1 MSISFNGIIGSANA
15 DRRLGPIGADDAPS
29 DGGSLFANFSIVLQS
44 LSDKNPETLS
54 ENEKLN
60 IRIGNL
66 DQVSESKLSPK
77 EFLSQAIDNG
87 LIKFEDSLEGAIE
100 EQVIDGL
107 VGYLESGGNIG
118 GRIDLNATA
127 AFVGS
132 RLNLVS
138 ADVVADNSYPGRNI
152 FTMEHLLRA
161 LEFSDENLTDVSQ
174 LDKTSENNLAESGA
188 LSILTGLLK
197 GAPVELEVHDAGES
211 IILFD
216 IRNLKVDLQDYVYPA
231 SHQKTQESINGEF
244 LIPQVVPVK
253 ISNKTQE
260 SITGEFLTP
269 PVVPLKISNKTQE
282 SITGEFLTPPVVP
295 LKISNTDIVT
305 EDFDPFIPVK
315 VDLFDHEGDL
325 GAFDIIDLPEQQD
338 LVLGTNLIG
347 VTKTVEID
355 PSVDPRSKLLVVLA
369 IPNDTNLQE
378 LPDFVRFKINLK
390 SYINGEINTG
400 QDFAVQQF
408 SGKSDGLID
417 GSVNIRGDAKA
428 LLHSLKE
435 MSASAPS
442 ATQII
447 LNTTGTD
454 VSGLNI
460 DAWAKPGAENNK
472 FILSDQKYGFQ
483 LIEENNKSIDV
494 GEIQLILDQKIKLV
508 AGVHNDIN
516 DSVASS
522 ALALT
527 AELKSFFK
535 SKFEKANFI
544 SQKLD
549 KVPVEGQNTS
559 TPFDPK
565 SFIEAAEVLRLKS
578 VSSLSS
584 LPSTISTFG
593 SRLVSSE
600 NINLLNYSD
609 GKFSNQITSQAQSG
623 STGSTISHQ
632 SNFNNNVS
640 LYDAQYASRISMLV
654 VDKVLNGQENFEIN
668 LEPES
673 FGKIKVN
680 ILMDKQSLD
689 IRMFAETQAAASILR
704 ANEDSLL
711 QLTGQNGMKLASFSV
726 GMQSGADQQRQN
738 SSQNR
743 NKLTGKAD
751 SMLEGATIQNTQTTS
766 SYRTPTGLNLIA

>member
-1 MSISFNGIIGSANA
+1 MSISFSGVIGSANA
-15 DRRLGPIGADDAPS
+15 DWQLGLKGADDLRS
-29 DGGSLFANFSIVLQS
+29 DGESLFANFSIVLHS
-44 LSDKNPETLS
+44 LSDGNPETLS

-60 IRIGNL
+60 ISIGNL
-66 DQVSESKLSPK
+66 DQASQNKLSPK

-100 EQVIDGL
+100 EQGVDGL

-118 GRIDLNATA
+118 ARIDLNATA
-127 AFVGS
+127 AFVDS

-138 ADVVADNSYPGRNI
+138 ADIVADNSYPGSNI
-152 FTMEHLLRA
+152 FTMEQLFRA
-161 LEFSDENLTDVSQ
+161 LNFSDENSTDVSQ
-174 LDKTSENNLAESGA
+174 PDKTLENNLAEGGA

-197 GAPVELEVHDAGES
+197 GAPVKLEVNDTGPS
-211 IILFD
+211 TILFD
-216 IRNLKVDLQDYVYPA
+216 IRDLKVDLQDHVYPE
-231 SHQKTQESINGEF
+231 SDQKTNEPITGEF

-253 ISNKTQE
+253 ISN
-260 SITGEFLTP
+260 S
-269 PVVPLKISNKTQE
+269 
-282 SITGEFLTPPVVP
+282 
-295 LKISNTDIVT
+295 DIVK
-305 EDFDPFIPVK
+305 EEFDPFIPVK
-315 VDLFDHEGDL
+315 VDLFDHQGDL

-338 LVLGTNLIG
+338 LVLGTNLMG

-369 IPNDTNLQE
+369 IPNDTNLKE

-390 SYINGEINTG
+390 SYTNSEIGTG
-400 QDFAVQQF
+400 QGFEVQQF
-408 SGKSDGLID
+408 SGTADGVID
-417 GSVNIRGDAKA
+417 GSADIRGDAKA
-428 LLHSLKE
+428 LLHSLEE
-435 MSASAPS
+435 MSAFSSS

-447 LNTTGTD
+447 LKTTGMD
-454 VSGLNI
+454 VAGLNI
-460 DAWAKPGAENNK
+460 DAWAKTGAENNK
-472 FILSDQKYGFQ
+472 FILLDKNYGFQ
-483 LIEENNKSIDV
+483 IFEENKKPIDV
-494 GEIQLILDQKIKLV
+494 DQIQLILDQKIKLV
-508 AGVHNDIN
+508 AGVHNDNN

-535 SKFEKANFI
+535 SNFEKANFI
-544 SQKLD
+544 SKKLD
-549 KVPVEGQNTS
+549 KVLVEGQNTS
-559 TPFDPK
+559 TSFDPK

-578 VSSLSS
+578 ISSLSS
-584 LPSTISTFG
+584 LPSTIATSG
-593 SRLVSSE
+593 SRLVSGE
-600 NINLLNYSD
+600 NINLLNYSSE
-609 GKFSNQITSQAQSG
+609 KFSNQNTSQAQSG
-623 STGSTISHQ
+623 STASTIGHQ
-632 SNFNNNVS
+632 SSFNNNVS

-751 SMLEGATIQNTQTTS
+751 SVLESATIQNTQTTS

>member
-1 MSISFNGIIGSANA
+1 MSISFSGVIGSANA
-15 DRRLGPIGADDAPS
+15 DWQLGLKGADDLRS
-29 DGGSLFANFSIVLQS
+29 DGESLFANFSIVLHS
-44 LSDKNPETLS
+44 LSDGNPETLS

-60 IRIGNL
+60 ISIGNL
-66 DQVSESKLSPK
+66 DQASENKLSPK

-100 EQVIDGL
+100 EQGVDGL

-118 GRIDLNATA
+118 ARIDLNATA
-127 AFVGS
+127 AFVDS

-138 ADVVADNSYPGRNI
+138 ADIVADNSYPGSNI
-152 FTMEHLLRA
+152 FTMEQLFRA
-161 LEFSDENLTDVSQ
+161 LNFSDENSTDVSQ
-174 LDKTSENNLAESGA
+174 PDKTLENNLAEGGA

-197 GAPVELEVHDAGES
+197 GAPVKLEVNDTGPS
-211 IILFD
+211 TILFD
-216 IRNLKVDLQDYVYPA
+216 IRDLKVDLQDYVYPE
-231 SHQKTQESINGEF
+231 SDQKTNEPITGEF

-253 ISNKTQE
+253 ISN
-260 SITGEFLTP
+260 S
-269 PVVPLKISNKTQE
+269 
-282 SITGEFLTPPVVP
+282 
-295 LKISNTDIVT
+295 DIVK
-305 EDFDPFIPVK
+305 EEFDPFIPVK
-315 VDLFDHEGDL
+315 VNLFDHQGDL

-338 LVLGTNLIG
+338 LVLGTNLMG

-369 IPNDTNLQE
+369 IPNDTNLKE

-390 SYINGEINTG
+390 SYTNSEIGTG
-400 QDFAVQQF
+400 QGFEVQQF
-408 SGKSDGLID
+408 SGTADGVID
-417 GSVNIRGDAKA
+417 GSADIRGDAKA
-428 LLHSLKE
+428 LLHSLEE
-435 MSASAPS
+435 MSAFSSS

-447 LNTTGTD
+447 LKTTGMD
-454 VSGLNI
+454 VAGLNI
-460 DAWAKPGAENNK
+460 DAWAKTGAENNK
-472 FILSDQKYGFQ
+472 FISSDKNYGFQ
-483 LIEENNKSIDV
+483 IFEENKKPIDV
-494 GEIQLILDQKIKLV
+494 DQIQLILDQKIKLV
-508 AGVHNDIN
+508 AGVHNDNN

-535 SKFEKANFI
+535 SNFEKANFI
-544 SQKLD
+544 SKKLD
-549 KVPVEGQNTS
+549 KVRVEGQNTS

-578 VSSLSS
+578 ISSLSS
-584 LPSTISTFG
+584 LPSTIATSG
-593 SRLVSSE
+593 SRLVSGE
-600 NINLLNYSD
+600 NINLLNYSSE
-609 GKFSNQITSQAQSG
+609 KFSNQNTSQAQSG
-623 STGSTISHQ
+623 STASTIGHQ
-632 SNFNNNVS
+632 SSVNNNVS

-743 NKLTGKAD
+743 NKLTGKAN
-751 SMLEGATIQNTQTTS
+751 SVLESATIQNTQTTS

>member
-1 MSISFNGIIGSANA
+1 MSISFSGVIGSANA
-15 DRRLGPIGADDAPS
+15 DWQLGLKGADDVRS
-29 DGGSLFANFSIVLQS
+29 DGESLFSNFSIVLHS
-44 LSDKNPETLS
+44 LSDGNPETLS

-60 IRIGNL
+60 ISIGNL
-66 DQVSESKLSPK
+66 DQASENKLSPK

-100 EQVIDGL
+100 EQGVDGL

-118 GRIDLNATA
+118 ARIDLNATA
-127 AFVGS
+127 AFVDS

-138 ADVVADNSYPGRNI
+138 ADIVADNSYPGSNI
-152 FTMEHLLRA
+152 FTMEQLFRA
-161 LEFSDENLTDVSQ
+161 LNFSDENSTDVSQ
-174 LDKTSENNLAESGA
+174 PDKTLENNLAEGGA

-197 GAPVELEVHDAGES
+197 GAPVKLEVNDTGPS
-211 IILFD
+211 TILFD
-216 IRNLKVDLQDYVYPA
+216 IRDLKVDLQDHVYPE
-231 SHQKTQESINGEF
+231 SDQKTNEPITGEF

-253 ISNKTQE
+253 ISN
-260 SITGEFLTP
+260 S
-269 PVVPLKISNKTQE
+269 
-282 SITGEFLTPPVVP
+282 
-295 LKISNTDIVT
+295 DIVT
-305 EDFDPFIPVK
+305 EEFDPFIPVK
-315 VDLFDHEGDL
+315 VDLFDHQGDL

-338 LVLGTNLIG
+338 LVLGTNLMG

-369 IPNDTNLQE
+369 IPNDTNLKE

-390 SYINGEINTG
+390 SYTNSEIGTG
-400 QDFAVQQF
+400 QGFEVQQF
-408 SGKSDGLID
+408 SGTADGVID
-417 GSVNIRGDAKA
+417 GSADIRGDAKA
-428 LLHSLKE
+428 LLHSLEE
-435 MSASAPS
+435 MSAFSSS

-447 LNTTGTD
+447 LKTTGMD
-454 VSGLNI
+454 VAGLNI
-460 DAWAKPGAENNK
+460 DAWAKTGAENNK
-472 FILSDQKYGFQ
+472 LISPDKNYGFQ
-483 LIEENNKSIDV
+483 IFEENKKPIDV
-494 GEIQLILDQKIKLV
+494 DQIQLILDQKIKLV
-508 AGVHNDIN
+508 AGVHNDNN

-535 SKFEKANFI
+535 SNFEKANFI
-544 SQKLD
+544 SKKLD
-549 KVPVEGQNTS
+549 KVLVEGQNTS
-559 TPFDPK
+559 TSFDPK

-578 VSSLSS
+578 ISSLSS
-584 LPSTISTFG
+584 LPSTIATSG
-593 SRLVSSE
+593 SRLVSGE
-600 NINLLNYSD
+600 NINLLNYSSE
-609 GKFSNQITSQAQSG
+609 KFSNQNTSQAQSG
-623 STGSTISHQ
+623 STASTIGHQ

-751 SMLEGATIQNTQTTS
+751 SVLESATIQNTQTTS

>member
-1 MSISFNGIIGSANA
+1 MSISFSGVIGSANA
-15 DRRLGPIGADDAPS
+15 DWQLGLKGADDLRS
-29 DGGSLFANFSIVLQS
+29 DGESLFANFSIVLHS
-44 LSDKNPETLS
+44 LSDGNPETLS

-60 IRIGNL
+60 ISIGNL
-66 DQVSESKLSPK
+66 DQASENKLSPK

-87 LIKFEDSLEGAIE
+87 IIKFEDSLEGAIE
-100 EQVIDGL
+100 EQGVDGL

-118 GRIDLNATA
+118 ARIDLNATA
-127 AFVGS
+127 AFVDS

-138 ADVVADNSYPGRNI
+138 ADIVADNSYPGSNI
-152 FTMEHLLRA
+152 FTMEQLFRA
-161 LEFSDENLTDVSQ
+161 LNFSDENSTDVSQ
-174 LDKTSENNLAESGA
+174 PDKTLENNLAEGGA
-188 LSILTGLLK
+188 LSILTELLK
-197 GAPVELEVHDAGES
+197 GAPVKLEVNDTGPS
-211 IILFD
+211 TILFD
-216 IRNLKVDLQDYVYPA
+216 IRNLKVDLQDYVYPE
-231 SHQKTQESINGEF
+231 SDQKTNEPITGEF

-253 ISNKTQE
+253 ISN
-260 SITGEFLTP
+260 S
-269 PVVPLKISNKTQE
+269 
-282 SITGEFLTPPVVP
+282 
-295 LKISNTDIVT
+295 DIVT
-305 EDFDPFIPVK
+305 EKFDPFIPVK
-315 VDLFDHEGDL
+315 VNLFDHQGDL

-338 LVLGTNLIG
+338 LVLGTNLMG

-369 IPNDTNLQE
+369 IPNDTNLKE

-390 SYINGEINTG
+390 SYTNSEIGTG
-400 QDFAVQQF
+400 QGFEVQQF
-408 SGKSDGLID
+408 SGTADGVID
-417 GSVNIRGDAKA
+417 GSADIRGDAKA
-428 LLHSLKE
+428 LLHSLEE
-435 MSASAPS
+435 MSAFSSS

-447 LNTTGTD
+447 LKTTGMD
-454 VSGLNI
+454 VAGLNI
-460 DAWAKPGAENNK
+460 DAWAKTGAENNK
-472 FILSDQKYGFQ
+472 FISSDKNYGFQ
-483 LIEENNKSIDV
+483 IFEENKKPIDV
-494 GEIQLILDQKIKLV
+494 DQIQLILDQKIKLV
-508 AGVHNDIN
+508 AGVHNDNN

-535 SKFEKANFI
+535 SNFEKANFI
-544 SQKLD
+544 SKKLD
-549 KVPVEGQNTS
+549 KVLVEGQNTS
-559 TPFDPK
+559 TSFDPK

-578 VSSLSS
+578 ISSLSS
-584 LPSTISTFG
+584 LPSTIATSG
-593 SRLVSSE
+593 SRLVSGE
-600 NINLLNYSD
+600 NINLLNYSSE
-609 GKFSNQITSQAQSG
+609 KFSNQNTSQAQSG
-623 STGSTISHQ
+623 STASTIGHQ
-632 SNFNNNVS
+632 SSVNNNVS

-711 QLTGQNGMKLASFSV
+711 QLTGQNGIKLASFSV

-751 SMLEGATIQNTQTTS
+751 SVLESATIQNTQTTS

>member
-1 MSISFNGIIGSANA
+1 MSISFSGVIGSANA
-15 DRRLGPIGADDAPS
+15 DWQLGLKGADDLRS
-29 DGGSLFANFSIVLQS
+29 DGESLFANFSIVLHS
-44 LSDKNPETLS
+44 LSDGNPETLL

-60 IRIGNL
+60 ISIGNL
-66 DQVSESKLSPK
+66 DQASENKLSPK

-100 EQVIDGL
+100 EQGVDGL

-118 GRIDLNATA
+118 ARIDLNATA
-127 AFVGS
+127 AFVDS

-138 ADVVADNSYPGRNI
+138 ADIVADNSYPGSNI
-152 FTMEHLLRA
+152 FTMEQLFRA
-161 LEFSDENLTDVSQ
+161 LNFSDENSTDVSQ
-174 LDKTSENNLAESGA
+174 PDKTLENNLAEGGA

-197 GAPVELEVHDAGES
+197 GAPVKLEVNDTGPS
-211 IILFD
+211 TILFD
-216 IRNLKVDLQDYVYPA
+216 IRDLKVDLQDYVYPE
-231 SHQKTQESINGEF
+231 SDQKTNEPITGEF

-253 ISNKTQE
+253 ISN
-260 SITGEFLTP
+260 S
-269 PVVPLKISNKTQE
+269 
-282 SITGEFLTPPVVP
+282 
-295 LKISNTDIVT
+295 DIVT
-305 EDFDPFIPVK
+305 EEFDPFIPVK
-315 VDLFDHEGDL
+315 VNLFDHQGDL

-338 LVLGTNLIG
+338 LVLGTNLMG

-369 IPNDTNLQE
+369 IPNDTNLKE

-390 SYINGEINTG
+390 SYTNSEIGTG
-400 QDFAVQQF
+400 QGFEVQQF
-408 SGKSDGLID
+408 SGTADGVID
-417 GSVNIRGDAKA
+417 GSADIRGDAKA
-428 LLHSLKE
+428 LLHSLEE
-435 MSASAPS
+435 MSAFSSS

-447 LNTTGTD
+447 LKTTGMD
-454 VSGLNI
+454 VAGLNI
-460 DAWAKPGAENNK
+460 DAWAKTGAENNK
-472 FILSDQKYGFQ
+472 FISSDKNYGFQ
-483 LIEENNKSIDV
+483 IFEENKKPIDV
-494 GEIQLILDQKIKLV
+494 DQIQLILDQKIKLV
-508 AGVHNDIN
+508 AGVHNDNN

-535 SKFEKANFI
+535 SNFEKANFI
-544 SQKLD
+544 SKKLD
-549 KVPVEGQNTS
+549 KVLVEGQNTS
-559 TPFDPK
+559 TSFDPK

-578 VSSLSS
+578 ISSLSS
-584 LPSTISTFG
+584 LPSTIATSG
-593 SRLVSSE
+593 SRLVSGE
-600 NINLLNYSD
+600 NINLLNYSSE
-609 GKFSNQITSQAQSG
+609 KFSNQNTSQAQSG
-623 STGSTISHQ
+623 STASTIGHQ
-632 SNFNNNVS
+632 SSVNNNVS

-751 SMLEGATIQNTQTTS
+751 SVLESATIQNTQTTS

>member
-1 MSISFNGIIGSANA
+1 MSISFSGVIGSANA
-15 DRRLGPIGADDAPS
+15 DWQLGPKGADDVRS
-29 DGGSLFANFSIVLQS
+29 DGESLFANFSIVLHS
-44 LSDKNPETLS
+44 LSDENPETLS

-60 IRIGNL
+60 ISIGNL
-66 DQVSESKLSPK
+66 DQASENKLSPK

-100 EQVIDGL
+100 EQGVDGL

-118 GRIDLNATA
+118 ARIDLNATA
-127 AFVGS
+127 AFVDS

-138 ADVVADNSYPGRNI
+138 ADIVADNSYPGSNI
-152 FTMEHLLRA
+152 FTMEQLFRA
-161 LEFSDENLTDVSQ
+161 LNFSDENSTDVSQ
-174 LDKTSENNLAESGA
+174 PDKTLENNLAEGGA

-197 GAPVELEVHDAGES
+197 GAPVKLEVNDTGPS
-211 IILFD
+211 TILFD
-216 IRNLKVDLQDYVYPA
+216 IRDLKVDLQDYVYPE
-231 SHQKTQESINGEF
+231 SDQKTNEPITGEF

-253 ISNKTQE
+253 ISN
-260 SITGEFLTP
+260 S
-269 PVVPLKISNKTQE
+269 
-282 SITGEFLTPPVVP
+282 
-295 LKISNTDIVT
+295 DIVT
-305 EDFDPFIPVK
+305 EEFDPFIPVK
-315 VDLFDHEGDL
+315 VNLFDHQGDL

-338 LVLGTNLIG
+338 LVLGTNLMG

-369 IPNDTNLQE
+369 IPNDTNLKE

-390 SYINGEINTG
+390 SYTNSEIGTG
-400 QDFAVQQF
+400 QGFEVQQF
-408 SGKSDGLID
+408 SGTADGVID
-417 GSVNIRGDAKA
+417 GSADIRGDAKA
-428 LLHSLKE
+428 LLHSLEE
-435 MSASAPS
+435 MSAFSSS

-447 LNTTGTD
+447 LKTTGMD
-454 VSGLNI
+454 VAGLNI
-460 DAWAKPGAENNK
+460 DAWAKTGAENNK
-472 FILSDQKYGFQ
+472 FISSDKNYGFQ
-483 LIEENNKSIDV
+483 IFEENKKPIDV
-494 GEIQLILDQKIKLV
+494 DQIQLILDQKIKLV
-508 AGVHNDIN
+508 AGVHNDNN

-535 SKFEKANFI
+535 SNFEKANFI
-544 SQKLD
+544 SKKLD
-549 KVPVEGQNTS
+549 KVLVEGQNTS
-559 TPFDPK
+559 TSFDPK

-578 VSSLSS
+578 ISSLSS
-584 LPSTISTFG
+584 LPSTIATSG
-593 SRLVSSE
+593 SRLVSGE
-600 NINLLNYSD
+600 NINLLNYSSE
-609 GKFSNQITSQAQSG
+609 KFSNQNTSQAQSG
-623 STGSTISHQ
+623 STASTIGHQ
-632 SNFNNNVS
+632 SSVNNNVS

-751 SMLEGATIQNTQTTS
+751 SVLESATIQNTQTTS

>member
-1 MSISFNGIIGSANA
+1 MSISFSGVIGSANA
-15 DRRLGPIGADDAPS
+15 DWQLGLKGADDLRS
-29 DGGSLFANFSIVLQS
+29 DGESLFANFSIVLHS
-44 LSDKNPETLS
+44 LSDGNPETLS

-60 IRIGNL
+60 ISIGNL
-66 DQVSESKLSPK
+66 DQASENKLSPK

-100 EQVIDGL
+100 EQGVDGL

-118 GRIDLNATA
+118 ARIDLNATA
-127 AFVGS
+127 AFVDS

-138 ADVVADNSYPGRNI
+138 ADIVADNSYPGSNI
-152 FTMEHLLRA
+152 FTMEQLFRA
-161 LEFSDENLTDVSQ
+161 LNFSDENSTDVSQ
-174 LDKTSENNLAESGA
+174 PDKTLENNLAEGGA

-197 GAPVELEVHDAGES
+197 GAPVKLEVNDTGAS
-211 IILFD
+211 TILFD
-216 IRNLKVDLQDYVYPA
+216 IRDLKVDLQDYVYPE
-231 SHQKTQESINGEF
+231 SDQKTNELITGEF

-253 ISNKTQE
+253 ISN
-260 SITGEFLTP
+260 S
-269 PVVPLKISNKTQE
+269 
-282 SITGEFLTPPVVP
+282 
-295 LKISNTDIVT
+295 DIVT
-305 EDFDPFIPVK
+305 EEFDPFIPVK
-315 VDLFDHEGDL
+315 VNLFDHQGDL

-338 LVLGTNLIG
+338 LVLGTNLMG

-369 IPNDTNLQE
+369 IPNDTNLKE

-390 SYINGEINTG
+390 SYTNSEIGTG
-400 QDFAVQQF
+400 QGFEVQQF
-408 SGKSDGLID
+408 SGTADGVID
-417 GSVNIRGDAKA
+417 GSADIRGDAKA
-428 LLHSLKE
+428 LLHSLEE
-435 MSASAPS
+435 MSAFSS
-442 ATQII
+442 GATQII
-447 LNTTGTD
+447 LKTTGMD
-454 VSGLNI
+454 VAGLNI
-460 DAWAKPGAENNK
+460 DAWAKTGAENNK
-472 FILSDQKYGFQ
+472 FISSDKNYGFQ
-483 LIEENNKSIDV
+483 IFEENKKPIDV
-494 GEIQLILDQKIKLV
+494 DQIQLILDQKIKLV
-508 AGVHNDIN
+508 AGVHNDNN

-535 SKFEKANFI
+535 SNFEKANFI
-544 SQKLD
+544 SKKLD
-549 KVPVEGQNTS
+549 KVLVEGQNTS
-559 TPFDPK
+559 TSFDPK

-578 VSSLSS
+578 ISSLSS
-584 LPSTISTFG
+584 LPSTIATSG
-593 SRLVSSE
+593 SRLVSGE
-600 NINLLNYSD
+600 NINLLNYSSE
-609 GKFSNQITSQAQSG
+609 KFSNQNTSQAQSG
-623 STGSTISHQ
+623 STASTIGHQ
-632 SNFNNNVS
+632 SSVNNNVS

-751 SMLEGATIQNTQTTS
+751 SVLESATIQNTQTTS

>member
-1 MSISFNGIIGSANA
+1 MSISFSGVIGSANA
-15 DRRLGPIGADDAPS
+15 DWQLGLKGADDLRS
-29 DGGSLFANFSIVLQS
+29 DGESLFANFSIVLHS
-44 LSDKNPETLS
+44 LSDENPETLS

-60 IRIGNL
+60 ISIGNL
-66 DQVSESKLSPK
+66 DQASENKLSPK
-77 EFLSQAIDNG
+77 EFLSQAFDNG

-100 EQVIDGL
+100 EQGVDGL

-118 GRIDLNATA
+118 ARIDLNATA
-127 AFVGS
+127 AFVDS

-138 ADVVADNSYPGRNI
+138 ADIVADNSYPGSNI
-152 FTMEHLLRA
+152 FTMEQLFRA
-161 LEFSDENLTDVSQ
+161 LNFSDENSTDVSQ
-174 LDKTSENNLAESGA
+174 PDKTLENNLAEGGA

-197 GAPVELEVHDAGES
+197 GAPVKLEVNDTGPS
-211 IILFD
+211 TILFD
-216 IRNLKVDLQDYVYPA
+216 IRDLKVDLQDYVYPE
-231 SHQKTQESINGEF
+231 SDQKTNEPITGEF

-253 ISNKTQE
+253 ISN
-260 SITGEFLTP
+260 S
-269 PVVPLKISNKTQE
+269 
-282 SITGEFLTPPVVP
+282 
-295 LKISNTDIVT
+295 DIVT
-305 EDFDPFIPVK
+305 EEFDPFIPVK
-315 VDLFDHEGDL
+315 VNLFDHQGDL

-338 LVLGTNLIG
+338 LVLGTNLMG

-369 IPNDTNLQE
+369 IPNDTNLKE

-390 SYINGEINTG
+390 SYTNSEIGTG
-400 QDFAVQQF
+400 QGFEVQQF
-408 SGKSDGLID
+408 SGTADGVID
-417 GSVNIRGDAKA
+417 GSADIRGDAKA
-428 LLHSLKE
+428 LLHSLEE
-435 MSASAPS
+435 MSAFSSS

-447 LNTTGTD
+447 LKTTGMD
-454 VSGLNI
+454 VAGLNI
-460 DAWAKPGAENNK
+460 DAWAKTGAENNK
-472 FILSDQKYGFQ
+472 FISSDKNYGFQ
-483 LIEENNKSIDV
+483 IFEENKKPIDV
-494 GEIQLILDQKIKLV
+494 DQIQLILDQKIKLV
-508 AGVHNDIN
+508 AGVHNDNN

-535 SKFEKANFI
+535 SNFEKANFI
-544 SQKLD
+544 SKKLD
-549 KVPVEGQNTS
+549 KVLVEGQNTS
-559 TPFDPK
+559 TSFDPK

-578 VSSLSS
+578 ISSLSS
-584 LPSTISTFG
+584 LPSTIATSG
-593 SRLVSSE
+593 SRLVSGE
-600 NINLLNYSD
+600 NINLLNYSSE
-609 GKFSNQITSQAQSG
+609 KFSNQNTSQAQSG
-623 STGSTISHQ
+623 STASTIGHQ
-632 SNFNNNVS
+632 SSVNNNVS

-751 SMLEGATIQNTQTTS
+751 SVLESATIQNTQTTS

>member
-1 MSISFNGIIGSANA
+1 MSISFSGVIGSANA
-15 DRRLGPIGADDAPS
+15 DWQLGLKGADDLRS
-29 DGGSLFANFSIVLQS
+29 DGESLFANFSIVLHS
-44 LSDKNPETLS
+44 LSDGNPETLS

-60 IRIGNL
+60 ISIGNL
-66 DQVSESKLSPK
+66 DQASENKLSPK
-77 EFLSQAIDNG
+77 EFLSQAFDNG

-100 EQVIDGL
+100 EQGVDGL

-118 GRIDLNATA
+118 ARIDLNATA
-127 AFVGS
+127 AFVDS

-138 ADVVADNSYPGRNI
+138 ADIVADNSYPGSNI
-152 FTMEHLLRA
+152 FTMEQLFRA
-161 LEFSDENLTDVSQ
+161 LNFSDENSTDVSQ
-174 LDKTSENNLAESGA
+174 PDKTLENNLAEGGA

-197 GAPVELEVHDAGES
+197 GAPVKLEVNDTGPS
-211 IILFD
+211 TILFD
-216 IRNLKVDLQDYVYPA
+216 IRDLKVNLQDYVY
-231 SHQKTQESINGEF
+231 SESDQKTNEPITGEF

-253 ISNKTQE
+253 ISN
-260 SITGEFLTP
+260 S
-269 PVVPLKISNKTQE
+269 
-282 SITGEFLTPPVVP
+282 
-295 LKISNTDIVT
+295 DIVT
-305 EDFDPFIPVK
+305 EEFDPFIPVK
-315 VDLFDHEGDL
+315 VDLFDHQGDL

-338 LVLGTNLIG
+338 LVLGTNLMG

-369 IPNDTNLQE
+369 IPNDTNLKE

-390 SYINGEINTG
+390 SYTNSEIGTG
-400 QDFAVQQF
+400 QGFEVQQF
-408 SGKSDGLID
+408 SGTADGVID
-417 GSVNIRGDAKA
+417 GSADIRGDAKA
-428 LLHSLKE
+428 LLHSLEE
-435 MSASAPS
+435 MSAFSSS

-447 LNTTGTD
+447 LKTTGMD
-454 VSGLNI
+454 VAGLNI
-460 DAWAKPGAENNK
+460 DAWAKTGAENNK
-472 FILSDQKYGFQ
+472 FISSDKNYGFQ
-483 LIEENNKSIDV
+483 IFEENKKPIDV
-494 GEIQLILDQKIKLV
+494 DQIQLILDQKIKLV
-508 AGVHNDIN
+508 AGVHNDNN

-535 SKFEKANFI
+535 SNFEKANFI
-544 SQKLD
+544 SKKLD
-549 KVPVEGQNTS
+549 KVLVEGQNTS
-559 TPFDPK
+559 TSFDPK

-578 VSSLSS
+578 ISSLSS
-584 LPSTISTFG
+584 LPSTIATSG
-593 SRLVSSE
+593 SRLVSGE
-600 NINLLNYSD
+600 NINLLNYSSE
-609 GKFSNQITSQAQSG
+609 KFSNQNTSQAQSG
-623 STGSTISHQ
+623 STASTIGHQ
-632 SNFNNNVS
+632 SSFNNNVS

-726 GMQSGADQQRQN
+726 GMQSGADQQSQN

-751 SMLEGATIQNTQTTS
+751 SVLESATIQNTQTTS

>member
-1 MSISFNGIIGSANA
+1 MSISFSGVIGSANA
-15 DRRLGPIGADDAPS
+15 DWQLGLKGADDLRS
-29 DGGSLFANFSIVLQS
+29 DGESLFANFSIVLHS
-44 LSDKNPETLS
+44 LSDGNPETLS

-60 IRIGNL
+60 ISIGNL
-66 DQVSESKLSPK
+66 DQASENKLSPK

-100 EQVIDGL
+100 EQGVDGL

-118 GRIDLNATA
+118 ARIDLNATA
-127 AFVGS
+127 AFVDS

-138 ADVVADNSYPGRNI
+138 ADIVADNSYPGSNI
-152 FTMEHLLRA
+152 FTMEQLFRA
-161 LEFSDENLTDVSQ
+161 LNFSDENSTDVSQ
-174 LDKTSENNLAESGA
+174 PDKTLENNLAEGGA

-197 GAPVELEVHDAGES
+197 GAPVKLEVNDTGPS
-211 IILFD
+211 TILFD
-216 IRNLKVDLQDYVYPA
+216 IRDLKVDLQDHVYPE
-231 SHQKTQESINGEF
+231 SDQKTNEPITGEF

-253 ISNKTQE
+253 ISN
-260 SITGEFLTP
+260 S
-269 PVVPLKISNKTQE
+269 
-282 SITGEFLTPPVVP
+282 
-295 LKISNTDIVT
+295 DIVT
-305 EDFDPFIPVK
+305 EEFDPFIPVK
-315 VDLFDHEGDL
+315 VNLFDHQGDL

-338 LVLGTNLIG
+338 LVLGTNLMG

-369 IPNDTNLQE
+369 IPNDTNLKE

-390 SYINGEINTG
+390 SYTNSEIGTG
-400 QDFAVQQF
+400 QGFEVQQF
-408 SGKSDGLID
+408 SGTADGVID
-417 GSVNIRGDAKA
+417 GSADIRGDAKA
-428 LLHSLKE
+428 LLHSLEE
-435 MSASAPS
+435 MSAFSSS

-447 LNTTGTD
+447 LKTTGMD
-454 VSGLNI
+454 VAGLNI
-460 DAWAKPGAENNK
+460 DAWAKTGAENNK
-472 FILSDQKYGFQ
+472 FISSDKNYGFQ
-483 LIEENNKSIDV
+483 IFEENKKPIDV
-494 GEIQLILDQKIKLV
+494 DQIQLILDQKIKLV
-508 AGVHNDIN
+508 AGVHNDNN

-535 SKFEKANFI
+535 SNFEKANFI
-544 SQKLD
+544 SKKLD
-549 KVPVEGQNTS
+549 KVRVEGQNTS

-578 VSSLSS
+578 ISSLSS
-584 LPSTISTFG
+584 LPSTIATSG
-593 SRLVSSE
+593 SRLVSGE
-600 NINLLNYSD
+600 NINLLNYSSE
-609 GKFSNQITSQAQSG
+609 KFSNQNTSQAQSG
-623 STGSTISHQ
+623 STASTIGHQ
-632 SNFNNNVS
+632 SSFNNNVS

-751 SMLEGATIQNTQTTS
+751 SVLESATIQNTQTTS

>member
-1 MSISFNGIIGSANA
+1 MSISFSGVIGSANA
-15 DRRLGPIGADDAPS
+15 DWQLGLKGADDLRS
-29 DGGSLFANFSIVLQS
+29 DSESLFANFSIVLHS
-44 LSDKNPETLS
+44 LSDGNPETLS

-60 IRIGNL
+60 ISIGNL
-66 DQVSESKLSPK
+66 DQASENKLSPK

-100 EQVIDGL
+100 EQGVDGL

-118 GRIDLNATA
+118 ARIDLNATA
-127 AFVGS
+127 AFVDS

-138 ADVVADNSYPGRNI
+138 ADIVADNSYPGSNI
-152 FTMEHLLRA
+152 FTMEQLFRA
-161 LEFSDENLTDVSQ
+161 LNFSDENSTDVSQ
-174 LDKTSENNLAESGA
+174 PDKTLENNLAEGGA

-197 GAPVELEVHDAGES
+197 GAPVKLEVNDTGPS
-211 IILFD
+211 TILFD
-216 IRNLKVDLQDYVYPA
+216 IRDLKVDLQDHVYPE
-231 SHQKTQESINGEF
+231 SDQKTNEPITGEF

-253 ISNKTQE
+253 ISN
-260 SITGEFLTP
+260 S
-269 PVVPLKISNKTQE
+269 
-282 SITGEFLTPPVVP
+282 
-295 LKISNTDIVT
+295 DIVT
-305 EDFDPFIPVK
+305 EEFDPFIPVK
-315 VDLFDHEGDL
+315 VNLFDHQGDL

-338 LVLGTNLIG
+338 LVLGTNLMG

-369 IPNDTNLQE
+369 IPNDTNLKE

-390 SYINGEINTG
+390 SYTNSEIGTG
-400 QDFAVQQF
+400 QGFEVQQF
-408 SGKSDGLID
+408 SGTADGVID
-417 GSVNIRGDAKA
+417 GSADIRGDAKA
-428 LLHSLKE
+428 LLHSLEE
-435 MSASAPS
+435 MSAFSSS

-447 LNTTGTD
+447 LKTTGMD
-454 VSGLNI
+454 VAGLNI
-460 DAWAKPGAENNK
+460 DAWAKTGAENNK
-472 FILSDQKYGFQ
+472 FISSDKNYGFQ
-483 LIEENNKSIDV
+483 IFEENKKPIDV
-494 GEIQLILDQKIKLV
+494 DQIQLILDQKIKLV
-508 AGVHNDIN
+508 AGVHNDNN

-535 SKFEKANFI
+535 SNFEKANFI
-544 SQKLD
+544 SKKLD
-549 KVPVEGQNTS
+549 KIRVEGQNTS

-578 VSSLSS
+578 ISSLSS
-584 LPSTISTFG
+584 LPSTIATSG
-593 SRLVSSE
+593 SRLVSGE
-600 NINLLNYSD
+600 NINLLNYSSE
-609 GKFSNQITSQAQSG
+609 KFSNQNTSQAQSG
-623 STGSTISHQ
+623 STASTIGHQ
-632 SNFNNNVS
+632 SSVNNNVS

-751 SMLEGATIQNTQTTS
+751 SVLESATIQNTQTTS

>member
-1 MSISFNGIIGSANA
+1 MSISFSGVIGSANA
-15 DRRLGPIGADDAPS
+15 DWQLGLKGADDLRS
-29 DGGSLFANFSIVLQS
+29 DGESLFANFSIVLHS
-44 LSDKNPETLS
+44 LSDENPETLS

-60 IRIGNL
+60 ISIGNL
-66 DQVSESKLSPK
+66 DQASENKLSPK

-100 EQVIDGL
+100 EQGVDGL

-118 GRIDLNATA
+118 ARIDLNATA
-127 AFVGS
+127 AFVDS

-138 ADVVADNSYPGRNI
+138 ADIVADNSYPGSNI
-152 FTMEHLLRA
+152 FTMEQLFRA
-161 LEFSDENLTDVSQ
+161 LNFSDENSTDVSQ
-174 LDKTSENNLAESGA
+174 PDKTLENNLAEGGA

-197 GAPVELEVHDAGES
+197 GAPVKLEVNDTGPS
-211 IILFD
+211 TILFD
-216 IRNLKVDLQDYVYPA
+216 IRDLKVDLQDYVYPE
-231 SHQKTQESINGEF
+231 SDQKTNEPITGEF

-253 ISNKTQE
+253 ISN
-260 SITGEFLTP
+260 S
-269 PVVPLKISNKTQE
+269 
-282 SITGEFLTPPVVP
+282 
-295 LKISNTDIVT
+295 DIVT
-305 EDFDPFIPVK
+305 EEFDPFIPVK
-315 VDLFDHEGDL
+315 VNLFDHQGDL

-338 LVLGTNLIG
+338 LVLGTNLMG

-369 IPNDTNLQE
+369 IPNDTNLKE

-390 SYINGEINTG
+390 SYTNSEIGTG
-400 QDFAVQQF
+400 QGFEVQQF
-408 SGKSDGLID
+408 SGTADGVID
-417 GSVNIRGDAKA
+417 GSADIRGDAKA
-428 LLHSLKE
+428 LLHSLEE
-435 MSASAPS
+435 MSAFSSS

-447 LNTTGTD
+447 LKTTGMD
-454 VSGLNI
+454 VAGLNV
-460 DAWAKPGAENNK
+460 DAWAKTGAENNK
-472 FILSDQKYGFQ
+472 FISSDKNYGFQ
-483 LIEENNKSIDV
+483 IFEENKKPIDV
-494 GEIQLILDQKIKLV
+494 DQIQLILDQKIKLV
-508 AGVHNDIN
+508 AGVHNDNN

-535 SKFEKANFI
+535 SNFEKANFI
-544 SQKLD
+544 SKKLD
-549 KVPVEGQNTS
+549 KVLVEGQNTS
-559 TPFDPK
+559 TSFDPK

-578 VSSLSS
+578 ISSLSS
-584 LPSTISTFG
+584 LPSTIATSG
-593 SRLVSSE
+593 SRLVSGE
-600 NINLLNYSD
+600 NINLLNYSSE
-609 GKFSNQITSQAQSG
+609 KFSNQNTSQAQSG
-623 STGSTISHQ
+623 STASTIGHQ
-632 SNFNNNVS
+632 SSVNNNVS

-751 SMLEGATIQNTQTTS
+751 SVLESATIQNTQTTS

>member
-1 MSISFNGIIGSANA
+1 MSISFSGVIGSANA
-15 DRRLGPIGADDAPS
+15 DWQLGLKGADDLRS
-29 DGGSLFANFSIVLQS
+29 DGESLFANFSIVLHS
-44 LSDKNPETLS
+44 LSDGNPETLS

-60 IRIGNL
+60 ISIGNL
-66 DQVSESKLSPK
+66 DQASENKLSPK

-87 LIKFEDSLEGAIE
+87 IIKFEDSLEGAIE
-100 EQVIDGL
+100 EQGVDGL

-118 GRIDLNATA
+118 ARIDLNATA
-127 AFVGS
+127 AFVDS

-138 ADVVADNSYPGRNI
+138 ADIVADNSYPGSNI
-152 FTMEHLLRA
+152 FTIEQLFRA
-161 LEFSDENLTDVSQ
+161 LNFSDENSTDVSQ
-174 LDKTSENNLAESGA
+174 PDKTLENNLAEGGA

-197 GAPVELEVHDAGES
+197 GAPVKLEVNDTS
-211 IILFD
+211 PSTILFD
-216 IRNLKVDLQDYVYPA
+216 IRDLKGDLQDYVYPE
-231 SHQKTQESINGEF
+231 SDQKTNEPNTGEF

-253 ISNKTQE
+253 ISN
-260 SITGEFLTP
+260 S
-269 PVVPLKISNKTQE
+269 
-282 SITGEFLTPPVVP
+282 
-295 LKISNTDIVT
+295 DIVT
-305 EDFDPFIPVK
+305 EEFDPFIPVK
-315 VDLFDHEGDL
+315 VNLFDHQGDL

-338 LVLGTNLIG
+338 LVLGTNLMG

-369 IPNDTNLQE
+369 IPNDTNLKE

-390 SYINGEINTG
+390 SYTNSEIGTG
-400 QDFAVQQF
+400 QGFEVQQF
-408 SGKSDGLID
+408 SGTADGVID
-417 GSVNIRGDAKA
+417 GSADIRGDAKA
-428 LLHSLKE
+428 FLHSLEE
-435 MSASAPS
+435 MSAFSSS

-447 LNTTGTD
+447 LKTTGMD
-454 VSGLNI
+454 VAGLNI
-460 DAWAKPGAENNK
+460 DAWAKTGAENNK
-472 FILSDQKYGFQ
+472 FISSDKNYGFQ
-483 LIEENNKSIDV
+483 IFEENKKPIDV
-494 GEIQLILDQKIKLV
+494 DQIQLILDQKIKLV
-508 AGVHNDIN
+508 AGVHNDNN

-535 SKFEKANFI
+535 SNFEKANFI
-544 SQKLD
+544 SKKLD
-549 KVPVEGQNTS
+549 KVLVEGQNTS
-559 TPFDPK
+559 TSFDPK

-578 VSSLSS
+578 ISSLSS
-584 LPSTISTFG
+584 LPSTIATSG
-593 SRLVSSE
+593 SRLVSGE
-600 NINLLNYSD
+600 NINLLNYSSE
-609 GKFSNQITSQAQSG
+609 KFSNQNTSQAQSG
-623 STGSTISHQ
+623 STASTIGHQ
-632 SNFNNNVS
+632 SSVNNNVS

-751 SMLEGATIQNTQTTS
+751 SVLESATIQNTQTTS

>member
-1 MSISFNGIIGSANA
+1 MSISFSGVIGSANA
-15 DRRLGPIGADDAPS
+15 DWQLGLKGADDLRS
-29 DGGSLFANFSIVLQS
+29 DGESLFANFSIVLHS
-44 LSDKNPETLS
+44 LSDENPETLS

-60 IRIGNL
+60 ISIGNL
-66 DQVSESKLSPK
+66 DQASENKLSPK

-100 EQVIDGL
+100 EQGVDGL

-118 GRIDLNATA
+118 ARIDLNATA
-127 AFVGS
+127 AFVDS

-138 ADVVADNSYPGRNI
+138 ADIVADNSYPGSNI
-152 FTMEHLLRA
+152 FTMEQLFRA
-161 LEFSDENLTDVSQ
+161 LNFSDENSTDVSQ
-174 LDKTSENNLAESGA
+174 PDKTLENNLAEGGA

-197 GAPVELEVHDAGES
+197 GAPVKLEVNDTGPS
-211 IILFD
+211 TILFD
-216 IRNLKVDLQDYVYPA
+216 IRDLKVDLQDYVYPE
-231 SHQKTQESINGEF
+231 SDQKTNEPITGEF

-253 ISNKTQE
+253 ISN
-260 SITGEFLTP
+260 SDIITE
-269 PVVPLKISNKTQE
+269 E
-282 SITGEFLTPPVVP
+282 
-295 LKISNTDIVT
+295 
-305 EDFDPFIPVK
+305 FDPFIPVK
-315 VDLFDHEGDL
+315 VDLFDHQGDL

-338 LVLGTNLIG
+338 LVLGTNLMG

-390 SYINGEINTG
+390 SYTNSEIGTG
-400 QDFAVQQF
+400 QGFEVQQF
-408 SGKSDGLID
+408 SGTADGVID
-417 GSVNIRGDAKA
+417 GSADIRGDAKA
-428 LLHSLKE
+428 LLHSLEE
-435 MSASAPS
+435 MSAFSSS

-447 LNTTGTD
+447 LKTTGMD
-454 VSGLNI
+454 VAGLNI
-460 DAWAKPGAENNK
+460 DAWAKTGAENNK
-472 FILSDQKYGFQ
+472 FISSDKNYGFQ
-483 LIEENNKSIDV
+483 IFEENKKPIDV
-494 GEIQLILDQKIKLV
+494 DQIQLILDQKIKLV
-508 AGVHNDIN
+508 AGVHNDNN

-535 SKFEKANFI
+535 SNFEKANFI
-544 SQKLD
+544 SKKLD

-578 VSSLSS
+578 ISSLSS
-584 LPSTISTFG
+584 LPSTIATSG
-593 SRLVSSE
+593 SRLVSGE
-600 NINLLNYSD
+600 NINLLNYSIE
-609 GKFSNQITSQAQSG
+609 KFSNQNTSQAQSG
-623 STGSTISHQ
+623 STASTIGHQ
-632 SNFNNNVS
+632 SSFNNNVS
-640 LYDAQYASRISMLV
+640 LYDAQYTSRISMLV

-751 SMLEGATIQNTQTTS
+751 RVLESATIQNTQTTS

>member
-1 MSISFNGIIGSANA
+1 MSISFSGVIGSANA
-15 DRRLGPIGADDAPS
+15 DWQLGLKGADDLRS
-29 DGGSLFANFSIVLQS
+29 DGESLFANFSIVLHS
-44 LSDKNPETLS
+44 LSDENPETLS

-60 IRIGNL
+60 ISIGNL
-66 DQVSESKLSPK
+66 DQASENKLSPK

-100 EQVIDGL
+100 EQGVDGL

-118 GRIDLNATA
+118 ARIDLNATA
-127 AFVGS
+127 AFVDS

-138 ADVVADNSYPGRNI
+138 ADIVADNSYPGSNI
-152 FTMEHLLRA
+152 FTMEQLFRA
-161 LEFSDENLTDVSQ
+161 LNFSDENSTDVSQ
-174 LDKTSENNLAESGA
+174 PDKTLENNLAEGGA

-197 GAPVELEVHDAGES
+197 GAPVKLEVNDTGPS
-211 IILFD
+211 TILFD
-216 IRNLKVDLQDYVYPA
+216 IRDLKVDLQDYVYPE
-231 SHQKTQESINGEF
+231 SDQKTNEPITGEF

-253 ISNKTQE
+253 ISN
-260 SITGEFLTP
+260 S
-269 PVVPLKISNKTQE
+269 
-282 SITGEFLTPPVVP
+282 
-295 LKISNTDIVT
+295 DIVT
-305 EDFDPFIPVK
+305 EEFDPFIPVK
-315 VDLFDHEGDL
+315 VNLFDHQGDL

-338 LVLGTNLIG
+338 LVLGTNLMG

-390 SYINGEINTG
+390 SYTNSEIGTG
-400 QDFAVQQF
+400 QGFEVQQF
-408 SGKSDGLID
+408 SGTADGVID
-417 GSVNIRGDAKA
+417 GSADIRGDAKA
-428 LLHSLKE
+428 LLHSLEE
-435 MSASAPS
+435 MSAFSSS

-447 LNTTGTD
+447 LKTTGMD
-454 VSGLNI
+454 VAGLNI
-460 DAWAKPGAENNK
+460 DAWAKTGAENNK
-472 FILSDQKYGFQ
+472 FISSDKNYGFQ
-483 LIEENNKSIDV
+483 VFEENKKPIDV
-494 GEIQLILDQKIKLV
+494 DQIQLILDQKIKLV
-508 AGVHNDIN
+508 AGVHNDNN

-535 SKFEKANFI
+535 SNFEKANFI
-544 SQKLD
+544 SKKLD
-549 KVPVEGQNTS
+549 KVRVEGQNTS

-578 VSSLSS
+578 ISSLSS
-584 LPSTISTFG
+584 LPSTIATSG
-593 SRLVSSE
+593 SRLVSGE
-600 NINLLNYSD
+600 NINLLNYSSE
-609 GKFSNQITSQAQSG
+609 KFSNQNTSQAQSG
-623 STGSTISHQ
+623 STASTIGHQ
-632 SNFNNNVS
+632 SSFNNSVS

-751 SMLEGATIQNTQTTS
+751 SVLESATIQNTQTTS

>member
-1 MSISFNGIIGSANA
+1 MSISFSGVIGSANA
-15 DRRLGPIGADDAPS
+15 DWQLGLKGADDLRS
-29 DGGSLFANFSIVLQS
+29 DGESLFANFSIVLHS
-44 LSDKNPETLS
+44 LSDGNPETLS

-60 IRIGNL
+60 ISIGNL
-66 DQVSESKLSPK
+66 DQASENKLSPK

-100 EQVIDGL
+100 EQGVDGL

-118 GRIDLNATA
+118 ARIDLNATA
-127 AFVGS
+127 AFVDS

-138 ADVVADNSYPGRNI
+138 ADIVADNSYPGSNI
-152 FTMEHLLRA
+152 FTMEQLFRA
-161 LEFSDENLTDVSQ
+161 LNFSDENSTDVSQ
-174 LDKTSENNLAESGA
+174 PDKTLENNLAEGGA

-197 GAPVELEVHDAGES
+197 GAPVKLEVNDTGPS
-211 IILFD
+211 TILFD
-216 IRNLKVDLQDYVYPA
+216 IRDLKVNLQDYVY
-231 SHQKTQESINGEF
+231 SESDQKTNEPITGEF
-244 LIPQVVPVK
+244 LIPQVVPVQ
-253 ISNKTQE
+253 IRNS
-260 SITGEFLTP
+260 
-269 PVVPLKISNKTQE
+269 
-282 SITGEFLTPPVVP
+282 
-295 LKISNTDIVT
+295 DIVT
-305 EDFDPFIPVK
+305 EEFDPFIPVK
-315 VDLFDHEGDL
+315 VNLFDHQGDL

-338 LVLGTNLIG
+338 LVLGTNLMG

-369 IPNDTNLQE
+369 IPNDTNLKE

-390 SYINGEINTG
+390 SYTNSEIGTG
-400 QDFAVQQF
+400 QGFEVQQF
-408 SGKSDGLID
+408 SGTADGVID
-417 GSVNIRGDAKA
+417 GSADIRGDAKA
-428 LLHSLKE
+428 LLHSLEE
-435 MSASAPS
+435 MSAFSSS

-447 LNTTGTD
+447 LKTTGMD
-454 VSGLNI
+454 VAGLNI
-460 DAWAKPGAENNK
+460 DAWAKTGAENNK
-472 FILSDQKYGFQ
+472 FISSDKNYGFQ
-483 LIEENNKSIDV
+483 IFEENKKPIDV
-494 GEIQLILDQKIKLV
+494 DQIQLILDQKIKLV
-508 AGVHNDIN
+508 AGVHNDNN

-535 SKFEKANFI
+535 SNFEKANFT
-544 SQKLD
+544 SKKLD
-549 KVPVEGQNTS
+549 KVLVEGQNTS
-559 TPFDPK
+559 TSFDPK

-578 VSSLSS
+578 ISSLSS
-584 LPSTISTFG
+584 LPSTIATSG
-593 SRLVSSE
+593 SRLVSGE
-600 NINLLNYSD
+600 NINLLNYSSE
-609 GKFSNQITSQAQSG
+609 KFSNQNTSQAQSG
-623 STGSTISHQ
+623 STASTIGHQ
-632 SNFNNNVS
+632 SSFNNNVS

-751 SMLEGATIQNTQTTS
+751 SVLESATIQNTQTTS

>member
-1 MSISFNGIIGSANA
+1 MSISFSGVIGSANA
-15 DRRLGPIGADDAPS
+15 DWQLGLKGADDLRS
-29 DGGSLFANFSIVLQS
+29 DGESLFANFSIVLHS
-44 LSDKNPETLS
+44 LSDGNPETLS

-60 IRIGNL
+60 ISIGNL
-66 DQVSESKLSPK
+66 DQASENKLSPK
-77 EFLSQAIDNG
+77 EFLSQAFDNG

-100 EQVIDGL
+100 EQGVDGL

-118 GRIDLNATA
+118 ARIDLNATA
-127 AFVGS
+127 AFVDS

-138 ADVVADNSYPGRNI
+138 ADIVADNSYPGSNI
-152 FTMEHLLRA
+152 FTMEQLFRA
-161 LEFSDENLTDVSQ
+161 LNFSDENSTDVSQ
-174 LDKTSENNLAESGA
+174 PDKTLENNLAEGGA

-197 GAPVELEVHDAGES
+197 GAPVKLEVNDTGPS
-211 IILFD
+211 TILFD
-216 IRNLKVDLQDYVYPA
+216 IRDLKVDLQDYVYPE
-231 SHQKTQESINGEF
+231 SDQKTNEPITGEF

-253 ISNKTQE
+253 ISN
-260 SITGEFLTP
+260 S
-269 PVVPLKISNKTQE
+269 
-282 SITGEFLTPPVVP
+282 
-295 LKISNTDIVT
+295 DIVK
-305 EDFDPFIPVK
+305 EEFDPFIPVK
-315 VDLFDHEGDL
+315 VDLFDHQGDL

-338 LVLGTNLIG
+338 LVLGTNLMG

-390 SYINGEINTG
+390 SYTNSEIGTG
-400 QDFAVQQF
+400 QGFEVQQF
-408 SGKSDGLID
+408 SGTADGVID
-417 GSVNIRGDAKA
+417 GSADIRGDAKA
-428 LLHSLKE
+428 LLHSLEE
-435 MSASAPS
+435 MSAFSSS

-447 LNTTGTD
+447 LKTTGMD
-454 VSGLNI
+454 VAGLNI
-460 DAWAKPGAENNK
+460 DAWAKTGAENNK
-472 FILSDQKYGFQ
+472 FISSDKNYGFQ
-483 LIEENNKSIDV
+483 IFEENKKPIDV
-494 GEIQLILDQKIKLV
+494 DQIQLILDQKIKLV
-508 AGVHNDIN
+508 AGVHNDNN

-535 SKFEKANFI
+535 SNFEKANFI
-544 SQKLD
+544 SKKLD
-549 KVPVEGQNTS
+549 KVRVEGQNTS

-578 VSSLSS
+578 ISSLSS
-584 LPSTISTFG
+584 LPSTIATSG
-593 SRLVSSE
+593 SRLVSGE
-600 NINLLNYSD
+600 NINLLNYSSE
-609 GKFSNQITSQAQSG
+609 KFSNQNTSQAQSG
-623 STGSTISHQ
+623 STASTIGHQ
-632 SNFNNNVS
+632 SSFNNNVS

-751 SMLEGATIQNTQTTS
+751 SVLESATIQNTQTTS

>member
-1 MSISFNGIIGSANA
+1 MSISFSGVIGSANA
-15 DRRLGPIGADDAPS
+15 DWQLGLKGADDLRS
-29 DGGSLFANFSIVLQS
+29 DGESLFANFSIVLHS
-44 LSDKNPETLS
+44 LSDGNPETLS

-60 IRIGNL
+60 ISIGNL
-66 DQVSESKLSPK
+66 DQASENKLSPK

-100 EQVIDGL
+100 EQGVDGL

-118 GRIDLNATA
+118 ARIDLNATA
-127 AFVGS
+127 AFVDS

-138 ADVVADNSYPGRNI
+138 ADIVADNSYPGSNI
-152 FTMEHLLRA
+152 FTMEQLFRA
-161 LEFSDENLTDVSQ
+161 LNFSDENSTDVSQ
-174 LDKTSENNLAESGA
+174 PDKTLENNLAEGGA

-197 GAPVELEVHDAGES
+197 GAPVKLEVNDTGAS
-211 IILFD
+211 TILFD
-216 IRNLKVDLQDYVYPA
+216 IRDLKVDLQDYVYPE
-231 SHQKTQESINGEF
+231 SDQKTNEPITGEF

-253 ISNKTQE
+253 ISN
-260 SITGEFLTP
+260 S
-269 PVVPLKISNKTQE
+269 
-282 SITGEFLTPPVVP
+282 
-295 LKISNTDIVT
+295 DIVT
-305 EDFDPFIPVK
+305 EEFDPFIPVK
-315 VDLFDHEGDL
+315 VNLFDHQGDL

-338 LVLGTNLIG
+338 LVLGTNLMGI
-347 VTKTVEID
+347 TKTVEID

-390 SYINGEINTG
+390 SYTNSEIGTG
-400 QDFAVQQF
+400 QGFEVQQF
-408 SGKSDGLID
+408 SGTADGVID
-417 GSVNIRGDAKA
+417 GSADIRGDAKA
-428 LLHSLKE
+428 LLHSLEE
-435 MSASAPS
+435 MSAFSSS

-447 LNTTGTD
+447 LKTTGMD
-454 VSGLNI
+454 VAGLNI
-460 DAWAKPGAENNK
+460 DAWAKTGAENNK
-472 FILSDQKYGFQ
+472 FISSDKNYGFQ
-483 LIEENNKSIDV
+483 IFEENKKPIDV
-494 GEIQLILDQKIKLV
+494 DQIQLILDQKIKLV
-508 AGVHNDIN
+508 AGVHNDNN

-535 SKFEKANFI
+535 SNFEKANFI
-544 SQKLD
+544 SKKLD
-549 KVPVEGQNTS
+549 KVLVEGQNTS
-559 TPFDPK
+559 TSFDPK

-578 VSSLSS
+578 ISSLSS
-584 LPSTISTFG
+584 LPSTIATSG
-593 SRLVSSE
+593 SRLVSGE
-600 NINLLNYSD
+600 NINLLNYSSE
-609 GKFSNQITSQAQSG
+609 KFSNQNTSQAQSG
-623 STGSTISHQ
+623 STASTIGHQ
-632 SNFNNNVS
+632 SSFNNNVS

-743 NKLTGKAD
+743 NKLTGKAN
-751 SMLEGATIQNTQTTS
+751 SVLESATIQNTQTTS

>member
-1 MSISFNGIIGSANA
+1 MSISFSGVIGSANA
-15 DRRLGPIGADDAPS
+15 DWQLGLKGADDLRS
-29 DGGSLFANFSIVLQS
+29 DGESLFANFSIVLHS
-44 LSDKNPETLS
+44 LSDGNPETLS

-60 IRIGNL
+60 ISIGNL
-66 DQVSESKLSPK
+66 DQASENKLSPK
-77 EFLSQAIDNG
+77 EFLSQAFDNG

-100 EQVIDGL
+100 EQGVDGL

-118 GRIDLNATA
+118 ARIDLNATA
-127 AFVGS
+127 AFVDS

-138 ADVVADNSYPGRNI
+138 ADIVADNSYPGSNI
-152 FTMEHLLRA
+152 FTMEQLFRA
-161 LEFSDENLTDVSQ
+161 LNFSDENSTDVSQ
-174 LDKTSENNLAESGA
+174 PDKTLENNLAEGGA

-197 GAPVELEVHDAGES
+197 GAPVKLEVNDTGPS
-211 IILFD
+211 TILFD
-216 IRNLKVDLQDYVYPA
+216 IRDLKVDLQDHVYPE
-231 SHQKTQESINGEF
+231 SDQKTNEPITGEF

-253 ISNKTQE
+253 ISN
-260 SITGEFLTP
+260 S
-269 PVVPLKISNKTQE
+269 
-282 SITGEFLTPPVVP
+282 
-295 LKISNTDIVT
+295 DIVK
-305 EDFDPFIPVK
+305 EEFDPFIPVK
-315 VDLFDHEGDL
+315 VDLFDHQGDL

-338 LVLGTNLIG
+338 LVLGTNLMG

-390 SYINGEINTG
+390 SYTNSEIGTG
-400 QDFAVQQF
+400 QGFEVQQF
-408 SGKSDGLID
+408 SGTADGVID
-417 GSVNIRGDAKA
+417 GSADIRGDAKA
-428 LLHSLKE
+428 LLHSLEE
-435 MSASAPS
+435 MSAFSSS

-447 LNTTGTD
+447 LKTTGMD
-454 VSGLNI
+454 VAGLNI
-460 DAWAKPGAENNK
+460 DAWAKTGAENNK
-472 FILSDQKYGFQ
+472 FISSDKNYGFQ
-483 LIEENNKSIDV
+483 IFEENKKPIDV
-494 GEIQLILDQKIKLV
+494 DQIQLILDQKIKLV
-508 AGVHNDIN
+508 AGVHNDNN

-535 SKFEKANFI
+535 SNFEKANFI
-544 SQKLD
+544 SKKLD
-549 KVPVEGQNTS
+549 KVLVEGQNTS

-578 VSSLSS
+578 ISSLSS
-584 LPSTISTFG
+584 LPSTIATSG
-593 SRLVSSE
+593 SRLVSGE
-600 NINLLNYSD
+600 NINLLNYSSE
-609 GKFSNQITSQAQSG
+609 KFSNQNTSQAQSG
-623 STGSTISHQ
+623 STASTIGHQ
-632 SNFNNNVS
+632 SSFNNNVS

-751 SMLEGATIQNTQTTS
+751 SVLESATIQNTQTTS

>member
-1 MSISFNGIIGSANA
+1 MSISFSGVIGSANA
-15 DRRLGPIGADDAPS
+15 DWQLGLKGADDLRS
-29 DGGSLFANFSIVLQS
+29 DGESLFANFSIVLHS
-44 LSDKNPETLS
+44 LSDGNPEALS

-60 IRIGNL
+60 ISIGNL
-66 DQVSESKLSPK
+66 DQASENKLSPK

-100 EQVIDGL
+100 EQGVDGL

-118 GRIDLNATA
+118 ARIDLNATA
-127 AFVGS
+127 AFVDS

-138 ADVVADNSYPGRNI
+138 ADIVADNSYPGSNI
-152 FTMEHLLRA
+152 FTMEQLFRA
-161 LEFSDENLTDVSQ
+161 LNFSDENSTDVSQ
-174 LDKTSENNLAESGA
+174 PDKTLENNLAEGGA

-197 GAPVELEVHDAGES
+197 GAPVKLEVNDTGPS
-211 IILFD
+211 TILFD
-216 IRNLKVDLQDYVYPA
+216 IRDLKVDLQDYVYPE
-231 SHQKTQESINGEF
+231 SDQKTNEPITGEF

-253 ISNKTQE
+253 ISN
-260 SITGEFLTP
+260 S
-269 PVVPLKISNKTQE
+269 
-282 SITGEFLTPPVVP
+282 
-295 LKISNTDIVT
+295 DIVT
-305 EDFDPFIPVK
+305 EEFDPFIPVK
-315 VDLFDHEGDL
+315 VNLFDHQGDL

-338 LVLGTNLIG
+338 LVLGKNLMG

-369 IPNDTNLQE
+369 IPNDTNLKE

-390 SYINGEINTG
+390 SYTNSEIGTG
-400 QDFAVQQF
+400 QGFEVQQF
-408 SGKSDGLID
+408 SGTADGVID
-417 GSVNIRGDAKA
+417 GSADIRGDAKA
-428 LLHSLKE
+428 LLHSLEE
-435 MSASAPS
+435 MSAFSSS

-447 LNTTGTD
+447 LKTTGMD
-454 VSGLNI
+454 VAGLNI
-460 DAWAKPGAENNK
+460 DAWAKTGAENNK
-472 FILSDQKYGFQ
+472 FISSDKNYGFQ
-483 LIEENNKSIDV
+483 IFEENKKPIDV
-494 GEIQLILDQKIKLV
+494 DQIQLILDQKIKLV
-508 AGVHNDIN
+508 AGVHNDNN

-535 SKFEKANFI
+535 SNFEKANFI
-544 SQKLD
+544 SKKLD
-549 KVPVEGQNTS
+549 KVLVEGQNTS
-559 TPFDPK
+559 TSFDPK

-578 VSSLSS
+578 ISSLSS
-584 LPSTISTFG
+584 LPSTIATSG
-593 SRLVSSE
+593 SRLVSGE
-600 NINLLNYSD
+600 NINLLNYSSE
-609 GKFSNQITSQAQSG
+609 KFSNQNTSQAQSG
-623 STGSTISHQ
+623 STASTIGHQ
-632 SNFNNNVS
+632 SSVNNNVS

-751 SMLEGATIQNTQTTS
+751 SVLESATIQNTQTTS

>member
-1 MSISFNGIIGSANA
+1 MSISFSGVIGSANA
-15 DRRLGPIGADDAPS
+15 DWQLGLKGADDLRS
-29 DGGSLFANFSIVLQS
+29 DGESLFANFSIVLHS
-44 LSDKNPETLS
+44 LSDENPETLS

-60 IRIGNL
+60 ISIGNL
-66 DQVSESKLSPK
+66 DQASENKLSPK

-100 EQVIDGL
+100 EQGVDGL

-118 GRIDLNATA
+118 ARIDLNATA
-127 AFVGS
+127 AFVDS

-138 ADVVADNSYPGRNI
+138 ADIVADNSYPGSNI
-152 FTMEHLLRA
+152 FTMEQLFRA
-161 LEFSDENLTDVSQ
+161 LNFSDENSTDVSQ
-174 LDKTSENNLAESGA
+174 PDKTLENNLAEGGA

-197 GAPVELEVHDAGES
+197 GAPVKLEVNDTGPS
-211 IILFD
+211 TILFD
-216 IRNLKVDLQDYVYPA
+216 IRDLKVDLQDHVYPE
-231 SHQKTQESINGEF
+231 SDQKTNEPITGEF

-253 ISNKTQE
+253 ISN
-260 SITGEFLTP
+260 S
-269 PVVPLKISNKTQE
+269 
-282 SITGEFLTPPVVP
+282 
-295 LKISNTDIVT
+295 DIVT
-305 EDFDPFIPVK
+305 EEFDPFIPVK
-315 VDLFDHEGDL
+315 VDLFDHQGDL

-338 LVLGTNLIG
+338 LVLGTNLMG

-390 SYINGEINTG
+390 SYTNSEIGTG
-400 QDFAVQQF
+400 QGFEVQQF
-408 SGKSDGLID
+408 SGTADGVID
-417 GSVNIRGDAKA
+417 GSADIRGDAKA
-428 LLHSLKE
+428 LLHSLEE
-435 MSASAPS
+435 MSAFSSS

-447 LNTTGTD
+447 LKTTGMD
-454 VSGLNI
+454 VAGLNI
-460 DAWAKPGAENNK
+460 DAWAKTGAENNK
-472 FILSDQKYGFQ
+472 FISSDKNYGFQ
-483 LIEENNKSIDV
+483 IFEENKKPIDV
-494 GEIQLILDQKIKLV
+494 DQIQLILDQKIKLV
-508 AGVHNDIN
+508 AGVHNDNN

-535 SKFEKANFI
+535 SNFEKANFI
-544 SQKLD
+544 SKKLD
-549 KVPVEGQNTS
+549 KVLVEGQNTS
-559 TPFDPK
+559 TSFDPK

-578 VSSLSS
+578 ISSLSS
-584 LPSTISTFG
+584 LPSTIATSG
-593 SRLVSSE
+593 SRLVSGE
-600 NINLLNYSD
+600 NINLLNYSSE
-609 GKFSNQITSQAQSG
+609 KFSNQNTSQAQSG
-623 STGSTISHQ
+623 STGSTIGHQ

-751 SMLEGATIQNTQTTS
+751 SVLESATIQNTQTTS

>member
-1 MSISFNGIIGSANA
+1 MSISFSGVIGSANA
-15 DRRLGPIGADDAPS
+15 DWQLGLKGADDLRS
-29 DGGSLFANFSIVLQS
+29 DGESLFANFSIVLHS
-44 LSDKNPETLS
+44 LSDGNPETLS

-60 IRIGNL
+60 ISIGNL
-66 DQVSESKLSPK
+66 DQASENKLSPK

-100 EQVIDGL
+100 EQGVDGL

-118 GRIDLNATA
+118 ARIDLNATA
-127 AFVGS
+127 AFVDS

-138 ADVVADNSYPGRNI
+138 ADIVADNSYPGSNI
-152 FTMEHLLRA
+152 FTMEQLFRA
-161 LEFSDENLTDVSQ
+161 LNFSDENSTDVSQ
-174 LDKTSENNLAESGA
+174 PDKTLENNLAEGGA

-197 GAPVELEVHDAGES
+197 GAPVKLEVNDTGPS
-211 IILFD
+211 TILFD
-216 IRNLKVDLQDYVYPA
+216 IRDLKVDLQDYVYPE
-231 SHQKTQESINGEF
+231 SDQKTNEPITGEF

-253 ISNKTQE
+253 ISN
-260 SITGEFLTP
+260 S
-269 PVVPLKISNKTQE
+269 
-282 SITGEFLTPPVVP
+282 
-295 LKISNTDIVT
+295 DIVT
-305 EDFDPFIPVK
+305 EEFDPFIPVK
-315 VDLFDHEGDL
+315 VDLFDHQGDL

-338 LVLGTNLIG
+338 LVLGANLMG

-369 IPNDTNLQE
+369 IPNDTNLKE

-390 SYINGEINTG
+390 SYTNSEIGTG
-400 QDFAVQQF
+400 QGFEVQQF
-408 SGKSDGLID
+408 SGTADGVID
-417 GSVNIRGDAKA
+417 GSADIRGDAKA
-428 LLHSLKE
+428 LLHSLEE
-435 MSASAPS
+435 MSAFSSS

-447 LNTTGTD
+447 LKTTGMD
-454 VSGLNI
+454 VAGLNI
-460 DAWAKPGAENNK
+460 DAWAKTGAENNK
-472 FILSDQKYGFQ
+472 FISSDKNYGFQ
-483 LIEENNKSIDV
+483 IFEENKKPIDV
-494 GEIQLILDQKIKLV
+494 DQIQLILDQKIKLV
-508 AGVHNDIN
+508 AGVHNDNN

-535 SKFEKANFI
+535 SNFEKANFI
-544 SQKLD
+544 SKKLD
-549 KVPVEGQNTS
+549 KVLVEGQNTS
-559 TPFDPK
+559 TSFDPK

-578 VSSLSS
+578 ISSLSS
-584 LPSTISTFG
+584 LPSTIATSG
-593 SRLVSSE
+593 SRLVSGE
-600 NINLLNYSD
+600 NINLLNYSSE
-609 GKFSNQITSQAQSG
+609 KFSNQNTSQAQSG
-623 STGSTISHQ
+623 STASTIGHQ
-632 SNFNNNVS
+632 SSFNNNVS

-751 SMLEGATIQNTQTTS
+751 SVLESATIQNTQTTS

>member
-1 MSISFNGIIGSANA
+1 MSISFSGVIGSANA
-15 DRRLGPIGADDAPS
+15 DWQLGLKGADDLRS
-29 DGGSLFANFSIVLQS
+29 DSESLFANFSIVLHS
-44 LSDKNPETLS
+44 LSDGNPETLL

-60 IRIGNL
+60 ISIGNL
-66 DQVSESKLSPK
+66 DQASQNKLSPK

-100 EQVIDGL
+100 EQGVDGL

-118 GRIDLNATA
+118 ARIDLNATA
-127 AFVGS
+127 AFVDS

-138 ADVVADNSYPGRNI
+138 ADIVADNSYPGSNI
-152 FTMEHLLRA
+152 FTMEQLFRA
-161 LEFSDENLTDVSQ
+161 LNFSDENSTDVSQ
-174 LDKTSENNLAESGA
+174 PDKTLENNLAEGGA

-197 GAPVELEVHDAGES
+197 GATVKLEVNDTGAS
-211 IILFD
+211 TILFD
-216 IRNLKVDLQDYVYPA
+216 IRDLKVDLQDYVYPE
-231 SHQKTQESINGEF
+231 SDQKTNEPITGEF

-253 ISNKTQE
+253 ISN
-260 SITGEFLTP
+260 S
-269 PVVPLKISNKTQE
+269 
-282 SITGEFLTPPVVP
+282 
-295 LKISNTDIVT
+295 DIVT
-305 EDFDPFIPVK
+305 EEFDPFIPVK
-315 VDLFDHEGDL
+315 VNLFDHQGDL

-338 LVLGTNLIG
+338 LVLGKNLMG

-369 IPNDTNLQE
+369 IPNDTNLKE

-390 SYINGEINTG
+390 SYTNSEIGTG
-400 QDFAVQQF
+400 QGFEVQQF
-408 SGKSDGLID
+408 SGTADGVID
-417 GSVNIRGDAKA
+417 GSADIRGDAKA
-428 LLHSLKE
+428 LLHSLEE
-435 MSASAPS
+435 MSAFSS
-442 ATQII
+442 GATQII
-447 LNTTGTD
+447 LKTTGMD
-454 VSGLNI
+454 VAGLNI
-460 DAWAKPGAENNK
+460 DAWAKTGAENNK
-472 FILSDQKYGFQ
+472 FISSDKNYGFQ
-483 LIEENNKSIDV
+483 IFEENKKPIDV
-494 GEIQLILDQKIKLV
+494 DQIQLILDQKIKLV
-508 AGVHNDIN
+508 AGVHNDNN

-535 SKFEKANFI
+535 SNFEKANFI
-544 SQKLD
+544 SKKLD
-549 KVPVEGQNTS
+549 KVLVEGQNTS
-559 TPFDPK
+559 TSFDPK

-578 VSSLSS
+578 ISSLSS
-584 LPSTISTFG
+584 LPSTIATSG
-593 SRLVSSE
+593 SRLVSGE
-600 NINLLNYSD
+600 NINLLNYSSE
-609 GKFSNQITSQAQSG
+609 KFSNQNTSQAQSG
-623 STGSTISHQ
+623 STASTIGHQ
-632 SNFNNNVS
+632 SSVNNNVS

-751 SMLEGATIQNTQTTS
+751 SVLESATIQNTQTTS

>member
-1 MSISFNGIIGSANA
+1 MSISFSGVIGSANA
-15 DRRLGPIGADDAPS
+15 DWQLGLKGADDLRS
-29 DGGSLFANFSIVLQS
+29 DGESLFANFSIVLHS
-44 LSDKNPETLS
+44 LSDGNPETLS

-60 IRIGNL
+60 ISIGNL
-66 DQVSESKLSPK
+66 DQASENKLSPK

-100 EQVIDGL
+100 EQGVDDL

-118 GRIDLNATA
+118 ARIDLNATA
-127 AFVGS
+127 AFVDS

-138 ADVVADNSYPGRNI
+138 ADIVADNSYPGSNI
-152 FTMEHLLRA
+152 FTMEQLFRA
-161 LEFSDENLTDVSQ
+161 LNFSDENSTDVSQ
-174 LDKTSENNLAESGA
+174 PDKTLENNLAEGGA

-197 GAPVELEVHDAGES
+197 GAPVKLEVNDTGPS
-211 IILFD
+211 TILFD
-216 IRNLKVDLQDYVYPA
+216 IRDLKVNLQDYVY
-231 SHQKTQESINGEF
+231 SESDQKTNEPITGEF
-244 LIPQVVPVK
+244 LIPQVVPVQ
-253 ISNKTQE
+253 IRNS
-260 SITGEFLTP
+260 
-269 PVVPLKISNKTQE
+269 
-282 SITGEFLTPPVVP
+282 
-295 LKISNTDIVT
+295 DIVT
-305 EDFDPFIPVK
+305 EEFDPFIPVK
-315 VDLFDHEGDL
+315 VNLFDHQGDL

-338 LVLGTNLIG
+338 LVLGTNLMG

-369 IPNDTNLQE
+369 IPNDTNLKE

-390 SYINGEINTG
+390 SYTNSEIGTG
-400 QDFAVQQF
+400 QGFEVQQF
-408 SGKSDGLID
+408 SGTADSVID
-417 GSVNIRGDAKA
+417 GSADIRGDAKA
-428 LLHSLKE
+428 LLHSLEE
-435 MSASAPS
+435 MSAFSSS

-447 LNTTGTD
+447 LKTTGMD
-454 VSGLNI
+454 VAGLNI
-460 DAWAKPGAENNK
+460 DAWAKTGAENNK
-472 FILSDQKYGFQ
+472 FISSDKNYGFQ
-483 LIEENNKSIDV
+483 IFEENKKPIDV
-494 GEIQLILDQKIKLV
+494 DQIQLILDQKIKLV
-508 AGVHNDIN
+508 AGVHNDNN

-544 SQKLD
+544 SNKLD
-549 KVPVEGQNTS
+549 KVPVEGQNRS

-565 SFIEAAEVLRLKS
+565 SLIAAADVLRLKS
-578 VSSLSS
+578 ISSLSS
-584 LPSTISTFG
+584 LSSTISTSG
-593 SRLVSSE
+593 SGLVSGE
-600 NINLLNYSD
+600 NINLLTYSSE
-609 GKFSNQITSQAQSG
+609 KFSNQNTSQAQSG
-623 STGSTISHQ
+623 STASTIGHQ
-632 SNFNNNVS
+632 SSFNNNVS

-751 SMLEGATIQNTQTTS
+751 SVLESATIQNTQTTS

>member
-1 MSISFNGIIGSANA
+1 MSISFSGVIGSANA
-15 DRRLGPIGADDAPS
+15 DWQLGLKGADDLRS
-29 DGGSLFANFSIVLQS
+29 DGESLFANFSIVLHS
-44 LSDKNPETLS
+44 LSDGNPETLS

-60 IRIGNL
+60 ISIGNL
-66 DQVSESKLSPK
+66 DQASENKLSPK

-100 EQVIDGL
+100 EQGVDGL

-118 GRIDLNATA
+118 ARIDLNATA
-127 AFVGS
+127 AFVDS

-138 ADVVADNSYPGRNI
+138 ADIVADNSYPGSNI
-152 FTMEHLLRA
+152 FTMEQLFRA
-161 LEFSDENLTDVSQ
+161 LNFSDENSTDVSQ
-174 LDKTSENNLAESGA
+174 PDKTLENNLAEGGA

-197 GAPVELEVHDAGES
+197 GAPVKLEVNDTGPS
-211 IILFD
+211 TILFD
-216 IRNLKVDLQDYVYPA
+216 IRDLKVDLQDYVYPE
-231 SHQKTQESINGEF
+231 SDQKTNEPITGEF

-253 ISNKTQE
+253 ISN
-260 SITGEFLTP
+260 S
-269 PVVPLKISNKTQE
+269 
-282 SITGEFLTPPVVP
+282 
-295 LKISNTDIVT
+295 DIVT
-305 EDFDPFIPVK
+305 EEFDPFIPVK
-315 VDLFDHEGDL
+315 VDLFDHQGDL

-338 LVLGTNLIG
+338 LVLGTNLMG

-369 IPNDTNLQE
+369 IPNDTNLKE

-390 SYINGEINTG
+390 SYTNSEIGTG
-400 QDFAVQQF
+400 QGFEVQQF
-408 SGKSDGLID
+408 SGTADGVID
-417 GSVNIRGDAKA
+417 GSADIRGDAKA
-428 LLHSLKE
+428 LLHSLEE
-435 MSASAPS
+435 MSAFSSS

-447 LNTTGTD
+447 LKTTGMD
-454 VSGLNI
+454 VAGLNI
-460 DAWAKPGAENNK
+460 DAWAKTGAENNK
-472 FILSDQKYGFQ
+472 FISSDKNYGFQ
-483 LIEENNKSIDV
+483 IFEENKKPIDV
-494 GEIQLILDQKIKLV
+494 DQIQLILDQKIKLV
-508 AGVHNDIN
+508 AGVHNDNN

-535 SKFEKANFI
+535 SNFEKANFI
-544 SQKLD
+544 SKKLD
-549 KVPVEGQNTS
+549 KVRVEGQNTS

-578 VSSLSS
+578 ISSLSS
-584 LPSTISTFG
+584 LPSTIATSG
-593 SRLVSSE
+593 SRLVSGE
-600 NINLLNYSD
+600 NINLLNYSSE
-609 GKFSNQITSQAQSG
+609 KFSNQNTSQAQSG
-623 STGSTISHQ
+623 STASTIGHQ
-632 SNFNNNVS
+632 SSFNNNVS

-751 SMLEGATIQNTQTTS
+751 SVLESATIQNTQTTS

>member
-1 MSISFNGIIGSANA
+1 MSISFSGVIGSANA
-15 DRRLGPIGADDAPS
+15 DWQLGLKGADDLRS
-29 DGGSLFANFSIVLQS
+29 DGESLFANFSIVLHS
-44 LSDKNPETLS
+44 LSDGNPETLS

-60 IRIGNL
+60 ISIGNL
-66 DQVSESKLSPK
+66 DQASENKLSPK
-77 EFLSQAIDNG
+77 EFLSQAFDNG

-100 EQVIDGL
+100 EQGVDGL

-118 GRIDLNATA
+118 ARIDLNATA
-127 AFVGS
+127 AFVDS

-138 ADVVADNSYPGRNI
+138 ADIVADNSYPGSNI
-152 FTMEHLLRA
+152 FTMEQLFRA
-161 LEFSDENLTDVSQ
+161 LNFSDENSTDVSQ
-174 LDKTSENNLAESGA
+174 PDKTLENNLAEGGA

-197 GAPVELEVHDAGES
+197 GAPVKLEVNDTGPS
-211 IILFD
+211 TILFD
-216 IRNLKVDLQDYVYPA
+216 IRDLKVDLQDHVYPE
-231 SHQKTQESINGEF
+231 SDQKTNEPITGEF

-253 ISNKTQE
+253 ISN
-260 SITGEFLTP
+260 S
-269 PVVPLKISNKTQE
+269 
-282 SITGEFLTPPVVP
+282 
-295 LKISNTDIVT
+295 DIVK
-305 EDFDPFIPVK
+305 EEFDPFIPVK
-315 VDLFDHEGDL
+315 VNLFDHQGDL

-338 LVLGTNLIG
+338 LVLGTNLMG

-390 SYINGEINTG
+390 SYTNSEIGTG
-400 QDFAVQQF
+400 QGFEVQQF
-408 SGKSDGLID
+408 SGTADGVID
-417 GSVNIRGDAKA
+417 GSADIRGDAKA
-428 LLHSLKE
+428 LLHSLEE
-435 MSASAPS
+435 MSAFSSS

-447 LNTTGTD
+447 LKTTGMD
-454 VSGLNI
+454 VAGLNI
-460 DAWAKPGAENNK
+460 DAWAKTGAENNK
-472 FILSDQKYGFQ
+472 FISSDKNYGFQ
-483 LIEENNKSIDV
+483 IFEENKKPIDV
-494 GEIQLILDQKIKLV
+494 DQIQLILDQKIKLV
-508 AGVHNDIN
+508 AGVHNDNN

-535 SKFEKANFI
+535 SNFEKANFI
-544 SQKLD
+544 SKKLD
-549 KVPVEGQNTS
+549 KVRVEGQNTS

-578 VSSLSS
+578 ISSLSS
-584 LPSTISTFG
+584 LPSTIATSG
-593 SRLVSSE
+593 SRLVSGE
-600 NINLLNYSD
+600 NINLLNYSSE
-609 GKFSNQITSQAQSG
+609 KFSNQNTSQAQSG
-623 STGSTISHQ
+623 STASTIGHQ
-632 SNFNNNVS
+632 SSFNNNVS

-751 SMLEGATIQNTQTTS
+751 SVLESATIQNTQTTS

>member
-1 MSISFNGIIGSANA
+1 MSISFSGVIGSANA
-15 DRRLGPIGADDAPS
+15 DWQLGLKGADDLRS
-29 DGGSLFANFSIVLQS
+29 DGESLFANFSIVLHS
-44 LSDKNPETLS
+44 LSDGNPETLS

-60 IRIGNL
+60 ISIGNL
-66 DQVSESKLSPK
+66 DQASENKLSPK

-100 EQVIDGL
+100 EQGVDGL

-118 GRIDLNATA
+118 ARIDLNATA
-127 AFVGS
+127 AFVDS

-138 ADVVADNSYPGRNI
+138 ADIVADNSYPGSNI
-152 FTMEHLLRA
+152 FTMEQLFRA
-161 LEFSDENLTDVSQ
+161 LNFSDENSTDVSQ
-174 LDKTSENNLAESGA
+174 PDKTLENNLAEGGA

-197 GAPVELEVHDAGES
+197 GAPVKLEVNDTGPS
-211 IILFD
+211 TILFD
-216 IRNLKVDLQDYVYPA
+216 IRDLKVDLQDYVYPE
-231 SHQKTQESINGEF
+231 SDQKTNEPITGEF
-244 LIPQVVPVK
+244 LIPQVVPVQ
-253 ISNKTQE
+253 ISN
-260 SITGEFLTP
+260 S
-269 PVVPLKISNKTQE
+269 
-282 SITGEFLTPPVVP
+282 
-295 LKISNTDIVT
+295 DIVT
-305 EDFDPFIPVK
+305 EEFDPFIPVK
-315 VDLFDHEGDL
+315 VNLFDHQGDL

-338 LVLGTNLIG
+338 LVLGTNLMG

-390 SYINGEINTG
+390 SYTNSEIGTG
-400 QDFAVQQF
+400 QGFEVQQF
-408 SGKSDGLID
+408 SGTADGVID
-417 GSVNIRGDAKA
+417 GSADIRGDAKA
-428 LLHSLKE
+428 LLHSLEE
-435 MSASAPS
+435 MSAFSSS

-447 LNTTGTD
+447 LKTTGMD
-454 VSGLNI
+454 VAGLNI
-460 DAWAKPGAENNK
+460 DAWAKTGAENNK
-472 FILSDQKYGFQ
+472 FISSDKNYGFQ
-483 LIEENNKSIDV
+483 IFEENKKPIDV
-494 GEIQLILDQKIKLV
+494 DQIQLILDQKIKLV
-508 AGVHNDIN
+508 AGVHNDNN

-535 SKFEKANFI
+535 SNFEKANFI
-544 SQKLD
+544 SKKLD
-549 KVPVEGQNTS
+549 KVLVEGQNTS
-559 TPFDPK
+559 TSFDPK

-578 VSSLSS
+578 ISSLSS
-584 LPSTISTFG
+584 LPSTIATSG
-593 SRLVSSE
+593 SRLVSGE
-600 NINLLNYSD
+600 NINLLNYSSE
-609 GKFSNQITSQAQSG
+609 KFSNQNTSQAQSG
-623 STGSTISHQ
+623 STASTIGHQ
-632 SNFNNNVS
+632 SSFNNNVS

-751 SMLEGATIQNTQTTS
+751 SVLESATIQNTQTTS

>member
-1 MSISFNGIIGSANA
+1 MSISFSGVIGSANA
-15 DRRLGPIGADDAPS
+15 DWQLGLKGADDLRS
-29 DGGSLFANFSIVLQS
+29 DGESLFANFSIVLHS
-44 LSDKNPETLS
+44 LSDGNPETLS

-60 IRIGNL
+60 ISIGNL
-66 DQVSESKLSPK
+66 DQASENKLSPK

-100 EQVIDGL
+100 EQGVDGL

-118 GRIDLNATA
+118 ARIDLNATA
-127 AFVGS
+127 AFVDS

-138 ADVVADNSYPGRNI
+138 ADIVADNSYPGSNI
-152 FTMEHLLRA
+152 FTMEQLFRA
-161 LEFSDENLTDVSQ
+161 LNFSDENSTDVSQ
-174 LDKTSENNLAESGA
+174 PDKTLENNLAEGGA

-197 GAPVELEVHDAGES
+197 GAPVKLEVNDTGPS
-211 IILFD
+211 TILFD
-216 IRNLKVDLQDYVYPA
+216 IRDLKVDLQDYVYPE
-231 SHQKTQESINGEF
+231 SDQKTNEPITGEF

-253 ISNKTQE
+253 ISN
-260 SITGEFLTP
+260 S
-269 PVVPLKISNKTQE
+269 
-282 SITGEFLTPPVVP
+282 
-295 LKISNTDIVT
+295 DIVT
-305 EDFDPFIPVK
+305 EEFDPFIPVK
-315 VDLFDHEGDL
+315 VDLFDHQGDL

-338 LVLGTNLIG
+338 LVLGTNLMG

-369 IPNDTNLQE
+369 IPNDTNLKE

-390 SYINGEINTG
+390 SYTNSEIGTG
-400 QDFAVQQF
+400 QGFEVQQF
-408 SGKSDGLID
+408 SGTADGVID
-417 GSVNIRGDAKA
+417 GSADIRGDAKA
-428 LLHSLKE
+428 LLHSLEE
-435 MSASAPS
+435 MSAFSSS

-447 LNTTGTD
+447 LKTTGMD
-454 VSGLNI
+454 VAGLNI
-460 DAWAKPGAENNK
+460 DAWAKTGAENNK
-472 FILSDQKYGFQ
+472 FISSDKNYGFQ
-483 LIEENNKSIDV
+483 IFEENKKPIDV
-494 GEIQLILDQKIKLV
+494 DQIQLILDQKIKLV
-508 AGVHNDIN
+508 AGVHNDNN

-535 SKFEKANFI
+535 SNFEKANFI
-544 SQKLD
+544 SKKLD
-549 KVPVEGQNTS
+549 KVLVEGQNTS

-578 VSSLSS
+578 ISSLSS
-584 LPSTISTFG
+584 LPSTIATSG
-593 SRLVSSE
+593 SRLVSGE
-600 NINLLNYSD
+600 NINLLNYSSE
-609 GKFSNQITSQAQSG
+609 KFSNQNTSQAQSG
-623 STGSTISHQ
+623 STASTIGHQ
-632 SNFNNNVS
+632 SSFNNNVS

-751 SMLEGATIQNTQTTS
+751 SVLESATIQNTQTTS

>member
-1 MSISFNGIIGSANA
+1 MSISFSGVIGSANA
-15 DRRLGPIGADDAPS
+15 DWQLGLKGADDLRS
-29 DGGSLFANFSIVLQS
+29 DGESLFANFSIVLHS
-44 LSDKNPETLS
+44 LSDGNPETLS

-60 IRIGNL
+60 ISIGNL
-66 DQVSESKLSPK
+66 DQASENKLSPK

-100 EQVIDGL
+100 EQGVDGL

-118 GRIDLNATA
+118 ARIDLNATA
-127 AFVGS
+127 AFVDS

-138 ADVVADNSYPGRNI
+138 ADIVADNSYPGSNI
-152 FTMEHLLRA
+152 FTMEQLFRA
-161 LEFSDENLTDVSQ
+161 LNFSDENSTDVSQ
-174 LDKTSENNLAESGA
+174 PDKTLENNLAEGGA

-197 GAPVELEVHDAGES
+197 GAPVKLEVNDTGAS
-211 IILFD
+211 TILFD
-216 IRNLKVDLQDYVYPA
+216 IRDLKVDLQDYVYPE
-231 SHQKTQESINGEF
+231 SDQKTNEPITGEF

-253 ISNKTQE
+253 ISN
-260 SITGEFLTP
+260 S
-269 PVVPLKISNKTQE
+269 
-282 SITGEFLTPPVVP
+282 
-295 LKISNTDIVT
+295 DIVT
-305 EDFDPFIPVK
+305 EEFDPFIPVK
-315 VDLFDHEGDL
+315 VNLFDHQGDL

-338 LVLGTNLIG
+338 LVLGKNLMG

-369 IPNDTNLQE
+369 IPNDTNLKE

-390 SYINGEINTG
+390 SYTNSEIGTG
-400 QDFAVQQF
+400 QGFEVQQF
-408 SGKSDGLID
+408 SGTADGVID
-417 GSVNIRGDAKA
+417 GSADIRGDAKA
-428 LLHSLKE
+428 LLHSLEE
-435 MSASAPS
+435 MSAFSSS

-447 LNTTGTD
+447 LKTTGMD
-454 VSGLNI
+454 VAGLNI
-460 DAWAKPGAENNK
+460 DAWAKTGAENNK
-472 FILSDQKYGFQ
+472 FISSDKNYGFQ
-483 LIEENNKSIDV
+483 IFEENKKPIDV
-494 GEIQLILDQKIKLV
+494 DQIQLILDQKIKLV
-508 AGVHNDIN
+508 AGVHNDNN

-535 SKFEKANFI
+535 SNFEKANFI
-544 SQKLD
+544 SKKLD
-549 KVPVEGQNTS
+549 KVLVEGQNTS
-559 TPFDPK
+559 TSFDPK

-578 VSSLSS
+578 ISSLSS
-584 LPSTISTFG
+584 LPSTIATSG
-593 SRLVSSE
+593 SRLVSGE
-600 NINLLNYSD
+600 NINLLNYSSE
-609 GKFSNQITSQAQSG
+609 KFSNQNTSQAQSG
-623 STGSTISHQ
+623 STASTIGHQ
-632 SNFNNNVS
+632 SSFNNNVS

-751 SMLEGATIQNTQTTS
+751 SVLESATIQNTQTTS

>member
-1 MSISFNGIIGSANA
+1 MSISFSGVIGSANA
-15 DRRLGPIGADDAPS
+15 DWQLGLKGADDLRS
-29 DGGSLFANFSIVLQS
+29 DGESLFANFSIVLHS
-44 LSDKNPETLS
+44 LSDGNPETLS

-60 IRIGNL
+60 ISIGNL
-66 DQVSESKLSPK
+66 EQASENKLSPK

-100 EQVIDGL
+100 EQGVDGL

-118 GRIDLNATA
+118 ARIDLNATA
-127 AFVGS
+127 AFVDS

-138 ADVVADNSYPGRNI
+138 ADIVADNSYPGSNI
-152 FTMEHLLRA
+152 FTMEQLFRA
-161 LEFSDENLTDVSQ
+161 LNFSDENSTDVSQ
-174 LDKTSENNLAESGA
+174 PDKTLENNLAEGGA

-197 GAPVELEVHDAGES
+197 GAPVKLEVNDTGPS
-211 IILFD
+211 TILFD
-216 IRNLKVDLQDYVYPA
+216 IRDLKVDLQDYVYPE
-231 SHQKTQESINGEF
+231 SDQKTNEPITGEF

-253 ISNKTQE
+253 ISN
-260 SITGEFLTP
+260 S
-269 PVVPLKISNKTQE
+269 
-282 SITGEFLTPPVVP
+282 
-295 LKISNTDIVT
+295 DIVT
-305 EDFDPFIPVK
+305 EEFDPFIPVK
-315 VDLFDHEGDL
+315 VNLFDHQGDL

-338 LVLGTNLIG
+338 LVLGTNLMG

-369 IPNDTNLQE
+369 IPNDTNLKE

-390 SYINGEINTG
+390 SYTNSEIGTG
-400 QDFAVQQF
+400 QGFEVQQF
-408 SGKSDGLID
+408 SGTADGVID
-417 GSVNIRGDAKA
+417 GSADIRGDAKA
-428 LLHSLKE
+428 LLHSLEE
-435 MSASAPS
+435 MSAFSSS

-447 LNTTGTD
+447 LKTTGMD
-454 VSGLNI
+454 VAGLNI
-460 DAWAKPGAENNK
+460 DAWAKTGAENNK
-472 FILSDQKYGFQ
+472 FISSDKNYGFQ
-483 LIEENNKSIDV
+483 IFEENKKPIDV
-494 GEIQLILDQKIKLV
+494 DQIQLILDQKIKLV
-508 AGVHNDIN
+508 AGVHNDNN

-535 SKFEKANFI
+535 SNFEKANFI
-544 SQKLD
+544 SKKLD
-549 KVPVEGQNTS
+549 KVLVEGQNTS
-559 TPFDPK
+559 TSFDPK

-578 VSSLSS
+578 ISSLSS
-584 LPSTISTFG
+584 LPSTIATSG
-593 SRLVSSE
+593 SRLVSGE
-600 NINLLNYSD
+600 NINLLNYSSE
-609 GKFSNQITSQAQSG
+609 KFSNQNTSQAQSG
-623 STGSTISHQ
+623 STASTIGHQ
-632 SNFNNNVS
+632 SSVNNNVS

-751 SMLEGATIQNTQTTS
+751 SVLESATIQNTQTTS

>member
-1 MSISFNGIIGSANA
+1 MSISFSGVIGSANA
-15 DRRLGPIGADDAPS
+15 DWQLGLKGADDLRS
-29 DGGSLFANFSIVLQS
+29 DGESLFANFSIVLHS
-44 LSDKNPETLS
+44 LSDENPETLS

-60 IRIGNL
+60 ISIGNL
-66 DQVSESKLSPK
+66 DQASENKLSPK

-100 EQVIDGL
+100 EQGVDGL

-118 GRIDLNATA
+118 ARIDLNATA
-127 AFVGS
+127 AFVDS

-138 ADVVADNSYPGRNI
+138 ADIVADNSYPGSNI
-152 FTMEHLLRA
+152 FTMEQLFRA
-161 LEFSDENLTDVSQ
+161 LNFSDENSTDVSQ
-174 LDKTSENNLAESGA
+174 PDKTLENNLAEGGA

-197 GAPVELEVHDAGES
+197 GAPVKLEVNDTGPS
-211 IILFD
+211 TILFD
-216 IRNLKVDLQDYVYPA
+216 IRDLKVDLQDYVYPE
-231 SHQKTQESINGEF
+231 SDQKTNEPITGEF

-253 ISNKTQE
+253 ISN
-260 SITGEFLTP
+260 S
-269 PVVPLKISNKTQE
+269 
-282 SITGEFLTPPVVP
+282 
-295 LKISNTDIVT
+295 DIVK
-305 EDFDPFIPVK
+305 EEFDPFIPVK
-315 VDLFDHEGDL
+315 VDLFDHQGDL

-338 LVLGTNLIG
+338 LVLGTNLMG

-390 SYINGEINTG
+390 SYTNSEIGTG
-400 QDFAVQQF
+400 QGFEVQQF
-408 SGKSDGLID
+408 SGTADGVID
-417 GSVNIRGDAKA
+417 GSADIRGDAKA
-428 LLHSLKE
+428 LLHSLEE
-435 MSASAPS
+435 MSAFSSS

-447 LNTTGTD
+447 LKTTGMD
-454 VSGLNI
+454 VAGLNI
-460 DAWAKPGAENNK
+460 DAWAKTGAENNK
-472 FILSDQKYGFQ
+472 FISSDKNYGFQ
-483 LIEENNKSIDV
+483 IFEENKKPIDV
-494 GEIQLILDQKIKLV
+494 DQIQLILDQKIKLV
-508 AGVHNDIN
+508 AGVHNDNN

-535 SKFEKANFI
+535 SNFEKANFI
-544 SQKLD
+544 SKKLD
-549 KVPVEGQNTS
+549 KVRVEGQNTS

-578 VSSLSS
+578 ISSLSS
-584 LPSTISTFG
+584 LPSTIATSG
-593 SRLVSSE
+593 SRLVSGE
-600 NINLLNYSD
+600 NINLLNYSSE
-609 GKFSNQITSQAQSG
+609 KFSNQNTSQAQSG
-623 STGSTISHQ
+623 STASTIGHQ
-632 SNFNNNVS
+632 SSFNNNVS

-751 SMLEGATIQNTQTTS
+751 SVLESATIQNTQTTS

>member
-1 MSISFNGIIGSANA
+1 MSISFSGVIGSANA
-15 DRRLGPIGADDAPS
+15 DWQLGLKGADDLRS
-29 DGGSLFANFSIVLQS
+29 DGESLFANFSIVLHS
-44 LSDKNPETLS
+44 LSDGNPETLS

-60 IRIGNL
+60 ISIGNL
-66 DQVSESKLSPK
+66 DQASENKLSPK

-100 EQVIDGL
+100 EQGVDGL

-118 GRIDLNATA
+118 ARIDLNATA
-127 AFVGS
+127 AFVDS

-138 ADVVADNSYPGRNI
+138 ADIVADNSYPGSNI
-152 FTMEHLLRA
+152 FTMEQLFRA
-161 LEFSDENLTDVSQ
+161 LNFSDENSTDVSQ
-174 LDKTSENNLAESGA
+174 PDKTLENNLAEGGA

-197 GAPVELEVHDAGES
+197 GAPVKLEVNDTGPS
-211 IILFD
+211 TILFD
-216 IRNLKVDLQDYVYPA
+216 IRDLKVDLQDHVYPE
-231 SHQKTQESINGEF
+231 SDQKTNEPITGEF

-253 ISNKTQE
+253 ISN
-260 SITGEFLTP
+260 S
-269 PVVPLKISNKTQE
+269 
-282 SITGEFLTPPVVP
+282 
-295 LKISNTDIVT
+295 DIVT
-305 EDFDPFIPVK
+305 EEFDPFIPVK
-315 VDLFDHEGDL
+315 VNLFDHQGDL

-338 LVLGTNLIG
+338 LVLGTNLMG

-369 IPNDTNLQE
+369 IPNDTNLKE

-390 SYINGEINTG
+390 SYTNSEIGTG
-400 QDFAVQQF
+400 QGFEVQQF
-408 SGKSDGLID
+408 SGTADGVID
-417 GSVNIRGDAKA
+417 GSADIRGDAKA
-428 LLHSLKE
+428 LLHSLEE
-435 MSASAPS
+435 MSAFSSS

-447 LNTTGTD
+447 LKTTGMD
-454 VSGLNI
+454 VAGLNV
-460 DAWAKPGAENNK
+460 DAWAKTGAENNK
-472 FILSDQKYGFQ
+472 FISSDKNYGFQ
-483 LIEENNKSIDV
+483 IFEENKKPIDV
-494 GEIQLILDQKIKLV
+494 DQIQLILDQKIKLV
-508 AGVHNDIN
+508 AGVHNDNN

-535 SKFEKANFI
+535 SNFEKANFI
-544 SQKLD
+544 SKKLD
-549 KVPVEGQNTS
+549 KVLVEGQNTS
-559 TPFDPK
+559 TSFDPK

-578 VSSLSS
+578 ISSLSS
-584 LPSTISTFG
+584 LPSTIATSG
-593 SRLVSSE
+593 SRLVSGE
-600 NINLLNYSD
+600 NINLLNYSSE
-609 GKFSNQITSQAQSG
+609 KFSNQNTSQAQSG
-623 STGSTISHQ
+623 STASTIGHQ
-632 SNFNNNVS
+632 SSVNNNVS

-751 SMLEGATIQNTQTTS
+751 SVLESATIQNTQTTS

>member
-1 MSISFNGIIGSANA
+1 MSISFSGVIGSANA
-15 DRRLGPIGADDAPS
+15 DWQLGLKGADDLRS
-29 DGGSLFANFSIVLQS
+29 DGESLFANFSIVLHS
-44 LSDKNPETLS
+44 LSDGNPETLS

-60 IRIGNL
+60 ISIGNL
-66 DQVSESKLSPK
+66 DQASENKLSPK

-100 EQVIDGL
+100 EQGVDGL

-118 GRIDLNATA
+118 ARIDLNATA
-127 AFVGS
+127 AFVDS

-138 ADVVADNSYPGRNI
+138 ADIVADNSYPGSNI
-152 FTMEHLLRA
+152 FTMEQLFRA
-161 LEFSDENLTDVSQ
+161 LNFSDENSTDVSQ
-174 LDKTSENNLAESGA
+174 PDKTLENNLAEGGA

-197 GAPVELEVHDAGES
+197 GAPVKLEVNDTGPS
-211 IILFD
+211 TILFD
-216 IRNLKVDLQDYVYPA
+216 IRDLKVDLQDYVYPE
-231 SHQKTQESINGEF
+231 SDQKTNEPITGEF

-253 ISNKTQE
+253 ISN
-260 SITGEFLTP
+260 S
-269 PVVPLKISNKTQE
+269 
-282 SITGEFLTPPVVP
+282 
-295 LKISNTDIVT
+295 DIVT
-305 EDFDPFIPVK
+305 EEFDPFIPVK
-315 VDLFDHEGDL
+315 VNLFDHQGDL

-338 LVLGTNLIG
+338 LVLGTNLMG

-369 IPNDTNLQE
+369 IPNDTNLKE

-390 SYINGEINTG
+390 SYTNSEIGTG
-400 QDFAVQQF
+400 QGFEVQQF
-408 SGKSDGLID
+408 SGTADGVID
-417 GSVNIRGDAKA
+417 GSADIRGDAKA
-428 LLHSLKE
+428 LLHSLEE
-435 MSASAPS
+435 MSAFSSS

-447 LNTTGTD
+447 LKTTGMD
-454 VSGLNI
+454 VAGLNI
-460 DAWAKPGAENNK
+460 DAWAKTGAENNK
-472 FILSDQKYGFQ
+472 FISSDKNYGFQ
-483 LIEENNKSIDV
+483 IFEENKKPIDV
-494 GEIQLILDQKIKLV
+494 DQIQLILDQKIKLV
-508 AGVHNDIN
+508 AGVHNDNN

-535 SKFEKANFI
+535 SNFEKANFI
-544 SQKLD
+544 SKKLD
-549 KVPVEGQNTS
+549 KVRVEGQNTS
-559 TPFDPK
+559 TSFDPK

-578 VSSLSS
+578 ISSLSS
-584 LPSTISTFG
+584 LPSTIATSG
-593 SRLVSSE
+593 SRLVSGE
-600 NINLLNYSD
+600 NINLLNYSSE
-609 GKFSNQITSQAQSG
+609 KFSNQNTSQAQSG
-623 STGSTISHQ
+623 STASTIGHQ
-632 SNFNNNVS
+632 SSFNNNVS

-751 SMLEGATIQNTQTTS
+751 SVLESATIQNTQTTS

>member
-1 MSISFNGIIGSANA
+1 MSISFSGVIGSANA
-15 DRRLGPIGADDAPS
+15 DWQLGLKGADDLRS
-29 DGGSLFANFSIVLQS
+29 DGESLFANFSIVLHS
-44 LSDKNPETLS
+44 LSDGNPETLS

-60 IRIGNL
+60 ISIGNL
-66 DQVSESKLSPK
+66 DQASENKLSPK

-100 EQVIDGL
+100 EQGVDGL

-118 GRIDLNATA
+118 ARIDLNATA
-127 AFVGS
+127 AFVDS

-138 ADVVADNSYPGRNI
+138 ADIVADNSYPGSNI
-152 FTMEHLLRA
+152 FTMEQLFRA
-161 LEFSDENLTDVSQ
+161 LNFSDENSTDVSQ
-174 LDKTSENNLAESGA
+174 PDKTLENNLAEGGA

-197 GAPVELEVHDAGES
+197 GAPVKLEVNDTGPS
-211 IILFD
+211 TILFD
-216 IRNLKVDLQDYVYPA
+216 IRDLKVYLQDYVYPE
-231 SHQKTQESINGEF
+231 SDQKTNEPITGEF

-253 ISNKTQE
+253 ISN
-260 SITGEFLTP
+260 S
-269 PVVPLKISNKTQE
+269 
-282 SITGEFLTPPVVP
+282 
-295 LKISNTDIVT
+295 DIVT
-305 EDFDPFIPVK
+305 EEFDPFIPVK
-315 VDLFDHEGDL
+315 VNLFDHQGDL

-338 LVLGTNLIG
+338 LVLGTNLMG

-369 IPNDTNLQE
+369 IPNDTNLKE

-390 SYINGEINTG
+390 SYTNSEIGTG
-400 QDFAVQQF
+400 QGFEVQQF
-408 SGKSDGLID
+408 SGTADGVID
-417 GSVNIRGDAKA
+417 GSADIRGDAKA
-428 LLHSLKE
+428 LLHSLEE
-435 MSASAPS
+435 MSAFSSS

-447 LNTTGTD
+447 LKTTGMD
-454 VSGLNI
+454 VAGLNI
-460 DAWAKPGAENNK
+460 DAWAKTGAENNK
-472 FILSDQKYGFQ
+472 FISSDKNYGFQ
-483 LIEENNKSIDV
+483 IFEENKKPIDV
-494 GEIQLILDQKIKLV
+494 DQIQLILDQKIKLV
-508 AGVHNDIN
+508 AGVHNDNN

-535 SKFEKANFI
+535 SNFEKANFI
-544 SQKLD
+544 SKKLD
-549 KVPVEGQNTS
+549 KVRVEGQNTS

-578 VSSLSS
+578 ISSLSS
-584 LPSTISTFG
+584 LPSTIATSG
-593 SRLVSSE
+593 SRLVSGE
-600 NINLLNYSD
+600 NINLLNYSSE
-609 GKFSNQITSQAQSG
+609 KFSNQNTSQAQSG
-623 STGSTISHQ
+623 STASTIGHQ
-632 SNFNNNVS
+632 SSVNNNVS

-751 SMLEGATIQNTQTTS
+751 SVLESATIQNTQTTS

>member
-1 MSISFNGIIGSANA
+1 MSISFSGVIGSANA
-15 DRRLGPIGADDAPS
+15 DWQLGLKGADDLRS
-29 DGGSLFANFSIVLQS
+29 DGESLFANFSIVLHS
-44 LSDKNPETLS
+44 LSDGNPETLS

-60 IRIGNL
+60 ISIGNL
-66 DQVSESKLSPK
+66 DQASENKLSPK

-100 EQVIDGL
+100 EQGVDGL

-118 GRIDLNATA
+118 ARIDLNATA
-127 AFVGS
+127 AFVDS

-138 ADVVADNSYPGRNI
+138 ADIVADNSYPGSNI
-152 FTMEHLLRA
+152 FTMEQLFRA
-161 LEFSDENLTDVSQ
+161 LNFSDENSTDVSQ
-174 LDKTSENNLAESGA
+174 PDKTLENNLAEGGA

-197 GAPVELEVHDAGES
+197 GAPVKLEVNDTGAS
-211 IILFD
+211 TILFD
-216 IRNLKVDLQDYVYPA
+216 IRDLKVDLQDYVYPE
-231 SHQKTQESINGEF
+231 SDQKTNEPITGEF

-253 ISNKTQE
+253 ISN
-260 SITGEFLTP
+260 S
-269 PVVPLKISNKTQE
+269 
-282 SITGEFLTPPVVP
+282 
-295 LKISNTDIVT
+295 DIVT
-305 EDFDPFIPVK
+305 EEFDPFIPVK
-315 VDLFDHEGDL
+315 VNLFDHQGDL

-338 LVLGTNLIG
+338 LVLGTNLMG

-369 IPNDTNLQE
+369 IPNDTNLKE

-390 SYINGEINTG
+390 SYTNSGIGTG
-400 QDFAVQQF
+400 QGFEVQQF
-408 SGKSDGLID
+408 SGTADGVID
-417 GSVNIRGDAKA
+417 GSADIRGDAKA
-428 LLHSLKE
+428 LLHSLEE
-435 MSASAPS
+435 MSAFSSS

-447 LNTTGTD
+447 LKTTGMD
-454 VSGLNI
+454 VAGLNI
-460 DAWAKPGAENNK
+460 DAWAKTGAENNK
-472 FILSDQKYGFQ
+472 FISSDKNYGFQ
-483 LIEENNKSIDV
+483 IFEENKKPIDV
-494 GEIQLILDQKIKLV
+494 DQIQLILDQKIKLV
-508 AGVHNDIN
+508 AGVHNDNN

-535 SKFEKANFI
+535 SNFEKANFI
-544 SQKLD
+544 SKKLD
-549 KVPVEGQNTS
+549 KVLVEGQNTS
-559 TPFDPK
+559 TSFDPK

-578 VSSLSS
+578 ISSLSS
-584 LPSTISTFG
+584 LPSTIATSG
-593 SRLVSSE
+593 SRLVSGE
-600 NINLLNYSD
+600 NINLLNYSSE
-609 GKFSNQITSQAQSG
+609 KFSNQNTSQAQSG
-623 STGSTISHQ
+623 STASTIGHQ
-632 SNFNNNVS
+632 SSVNNNVS

-751 SMLEGATIQNTQTTS
+751 SVLESATIQNTQTTS

>member
-1 MSISFNGIIGSANA
+1 MSISFSGVIGSANA
-15 DRRLGPIGADDAPS
+15 DWQLGLKGADDLRS
-29 DGGSLFANFSIVLQS
+29 DGESLFANFSIVLHS
-44 LSDKNPETLS
+44 LSDENPETLS

-60 IRIGNL
+60 ISIGNL
-66 DQVSESKLSPK
+66 DQASENKLSPK
-77 EFLSQAIDNG
+77 EFLSQAFDNG

-100 EQVIDGL
+100 EQGVDGL

-118 GRIDLNATA
+118 ARIDLNATA
-127 AFVGS
+127 AFVDS

-138 ADVVADNSYPGRNI
+138 ADIVADNSYPGSNI
-152 FTMEHLLRA
+152 FTMEQLFRA
-161 LEFSDENLTDVSQ
+161 LNFSDENSTDVSQ
-174 LDKTSENNLAESGA
+174 PDKTLENNLAEGGA

-197 GAPVELEVHDAGES
+197 GAPVKLEVNDTGPS
-211 IILFD
+211 TILFD
-216 IRNLKVDLQDYVYPA
+216 IRDLKVDLQDHVYPE
-231 SHQKTQESINGEF
+231 SDQKTNEPITGEF

-253 ISNKTQE
+253 ISN
-260 SITGEFLTP
+260 S
-269 PVVPLKISNKTQE
+269 
-282 SITGEFLTPPVVP
+282 
-295 LKISNTDIVT
+295 DIVK
-305 EDFDPFIPVK
+305 EEFDPFIPVK
-315 VDLFDHEGDL
+315 VDLFDHQGDL

-338 LVLGTNLIG
+338 LVLGTNLMG

-390 SYINGEINTG
+390 SYTNSEIGTG
-400 QDFAVQQF
+400 QGFEVQQF
-408 SGKSDGLID
+408 SGTADGVIV
-417 GSVNIRGDAKA
+417 GSANIRGDAKA
-428 LLHSLKE
+428 FLHSLEE
-435 MSASAPS
+435 MSAFSSS

-447 LNTTGTD
+447 LKTTGMD
-454 VSGLNI
+454 VAGLNI
-460 DAWAKPGAENNK
+460 DAWAKTGAENNK
-472 FILSDQKYGFQ
+472 FISSDKNYGFQ
-483 LIEENNKSIDV
+483 IFEENKKPIDV
-494 GEIQLILDQKIKLV
+494 DQIQLILDQKIKLV
-508 AGVHNDIN
+508 AGVHNDNN

-535 SKFEKANFI
+535 SNFEKANFI
-544 SQKLD
+544 SKKLD
-549 KVPVEGQNTS
+549 KVRVEGQNTS

-578 VSSLSS
+578 ISSLSS
-584 LPSTISTFG
+584 LPSTIATSG
-593 SRLVSSE
+593 SRLVSGE
-600 NINLLNYSD
+600 NINLLNYSSE
-609 GKFSNQITSQAQSG
+609 KFSNQNSSQAQSG
-623 STGSTISHQ
+623 STASTIGHQ
-632 SNFNNNVS
+632 SSVNNNVS

-751 SMLEGATIQNTQTTS
+751 SVLESATIQNTQTTS

>member
-1 MSISFNGIIGSANA
+1 MSISFSGVIGSANA
-15 DRRLGPIGADDAPS
+15 DWQLGLKGADDLRS
-29 DGGSLFANFSIVLQS
+29 DGESLFANFSIVLHS
-44 LSDKNPETLS
+44 LSDGNPETLS

-60 IRIGNL
+60 ISIGNL
-66 DQVSESKLSPK
+66 DQASENKLSPK

-100 EQVIDGL
+100 EQGVDGL

-118 GRIDLNATA
+118 ARIDLNATA
-127 AFVGS
+127 AFVDS

-138 ADVVADNSYPGRNI
+138 ADIVADNSYPGSNI
-152 FTMEHLLRA
+152 FTMEQLFRA
-161 LEFSDENLTDVSQ
+161 LNFSDENSTDVSQ
-174 LDKTSENNLAESGA
+174 PDKTLENNLAEGGA

-197 GAPVELEVHDAGES
+197 GAPVKLEVNDTGPS
-211 IILFD
+211 TILFD
-216 IRNLKVDLQDYVYPA
+216 IRDLKVDLQDYVYPE
-231 SHQKTQESINGEF
+231 SDQKTNEPITGEF

-253 ISNKTQE
+253 ISN
-260 SITGEFLTP
+260 S
-269 PVVPLKISNKTQE
+269 
-282 SITGEFLTPPVVP
+282 
-295 LKISNTDIVT
+295 DIVT
-305 EDFDPFIPVK
+305 EEFDPFIPVK
-315 VDLFDHEGDL
+315 VNLFDHQGDL

-338 LVLGTNLIG
+338 LVLGTNLMG

-369 IPNDTNLQE
+369 IPNDTNLKE

-390 SYINGEINTG
+390 SYTNSEIGTG
-400 QDFAVQQF
+400 QGFEVQQF
-408 SGKSDGLID
+408 SGTADGVID
-417 GSVNIRGDAKA
+417 GSADIRGDAKA
-428 LLHSLKE
+428 LLHSLEE
-435 MSASAPS
+435 MSAFSSS

-447 LNTTGTD
+447 LKTTGMD
-454 VSGLNI
+454 VAGLNI
-460 DAWAKPGAENNK
+460 DAWAKTGAENNK
-472 FILSDQKYGFQ
+472 FISSDKNYGFQ
-483 LIEENNKSIDV
+483 IFEENKKPIDV
-494 GEIQLILDQKIKLV
+494 DQIQLILDQKIKLV
-508 AGVHNDIN
+508 AGVHNDNN

-535 SKFEKANFI
+535 SNFEKANFI
-544 SQKLD
+544 SKKLD
-549 KVPVEGQNTS
+549 KVLVEGQNTS

-578 VSSLSS
+578 ISSLSS
-584 LPSTISTFG
+584 LPSTIATSG
-593 SRLVSSE
+593 SRLVSGE
-600 NINLLNYSD
+600 NINLLNYSSE
-609 GKFSNQITSQAQSG
+609 KFSNQNTSQAQSG
-623 STGSTISHQ
+623 STGSTIGHQ

-751 SMLEGATIQNTQTTS
+751 SVLESATIQNTQTTS

>member
-1 MSISFNGIIGSANA
+1 MSISFSGVIGSANA
-15 DRRLGPIGADDAPS
+15 DWQLGLKGADDLRS
-29 DGGSLFANFSIVLQS
+29 DGESLFANFSIVLHS
-44 LSDKNPETLS
+44 LSDGNPETLS

-60 IRIGNL
+60 ISIGNL
-66 DQVSESKLSPK
+66 DQASENKLSPK

-100 EQVIDGL
+100 EQGVDGL

-118 GRIDLNATA
+118 ARIDLNATA
-127 AFVGS
+127 AFVDS

-138 ADVVADNSYPGRNI
+138 ADIVADNSYPGSNI
-152 FTMEHLLRA
+152 FTMEQLFRA
-161 LEFSDENLTDVSQ
+161 LNFSDENSTDVSQ
-174 LDKTSENNLAESGA
+174 PDKTLENNLAEGGA

-197 GAPVELEVHDAGES
+197 GAPVKLEVNDTGPS
-211 IILFD
+211 TILFD
-216 IRNLKVDLQDYVYPA
+216 IRDLKVDLQDYVYPE
-231 SHQKTQESINGEF
+231 SDQKTNEPITGEF

-253 ISNKTQE
+253 ISN
-260 SITGEFLTP
+260 S
-269 PVVPLKISNKTQE
+269 
-282 SITGEFLTPPVVP
+282 
-295 LKISNTDIVT
+295 DIVT
-305 EDFDPFIPVK
+305 EEFDPFIPVK
-315 VDLFDHEGDL
+315 VNLFDHQGDL

-338 LVLGTNLIG
+338 LVLGTNLMG

-390 SYINGEINTG
+390 SYTNSEIGTG
-400 QDFAVQQF
+400 QGFEVQQF
-408 SGKSDGLID
+408 SGTADGVID
-417 GSVNIRGDAKA
+417 GSADIRGDAKA
-428 LLHSLKE
+428 LLHSLEE
-435 MSASAPS
+435 MSAFSSS

-447 LNTTGTD
+447 LKTTGMD
-454 VSGLNI
+454 VAGLNI
-460 DAWAKPGAENNK
+460 DAWAKTGAENNK
-472 FILSDQKYGFQ
+472 FISSDKNYGFQ
-483 LIEENNKSIDV
+483 IFEENKKPIDV
-494 GEIQLILDQKIKLV
+494 DQIQLILDQKIKLV
-508 AGVHNDIN
+508 AGVHNDNN

-535 SKFEKANFI
+535 SNFEKANFI
-544 SQKLD
+544 SKKLD
-549 KVPVEGQNTS
+549 KVLVEGQNTS
-559 TPFDPK
+559 TSFDPK

-578 VSSLSS
+578 ISSLSS
-584 LPSTISTFG
+584 LPSTIATSG
-593 SRLVSSE
+593 SRLVSGE
-600 NINLLNYSD
+600 NINLLNYSSE
-609 GKFSNQITSQAQSG
+609 KFSNQNTSQAQSG
-623 STGSTISHQ
+623 STASTIGHQ
-632 SNFNNNVS
+632 SSVNNNVS

-751 SMLEGATIQNTQTTS
+751 SVLESATIQNTQTTS